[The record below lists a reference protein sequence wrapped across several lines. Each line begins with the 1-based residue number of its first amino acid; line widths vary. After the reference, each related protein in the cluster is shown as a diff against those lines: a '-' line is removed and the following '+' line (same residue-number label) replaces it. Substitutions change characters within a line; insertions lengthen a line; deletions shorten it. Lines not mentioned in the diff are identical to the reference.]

1 MEIKRNNQLLKK
13 ILAIFLTIL
22 MIATT
27 IPLNV
32 FAASSNMNLGEKD
45 NNATISVKKETHYGH
60 ELHTTTVGGETYPL
74 FCIEY
79 GKTSPSSSSLG
90 TKGKPS
96 DSKVLSAAQWI
107 FAGYY
112 MEHGND
118 IDWLDMA
125 YCQKKVWAVMG
136 SNTSWSFSDTGYNN
150 WIKQAEQ
157 NMKNIEKK
165 PSFNGTNV
173 GTIKAGE
180 KLTITDTN
188 GVLKD
193 YPEFTNKDTS
203 GVTISHSNNSNN
215 IVITVDKTCT
225 NTNFS
230 IPQNKYRKTMTGN
243 GNDCLLYNPKE
254 GGTQKLLYSAYYDP
268 VGFDIHGNVQPLG
281 NLQLKKTS
289 EDGKVSGIN
298 FTVTGPNGFNRTIA
312 TDGNG
317 EWKIEGINPGTYTV
331 TEESIN
337 KYVPQNSQTVT
348 VEGGNK
354 TATVTFSNVLK
365 RGSLSV
371 IKDCEDNLKSGLQF
385 HLTGTSLSGIPV
397 DEYATTDS
405 NGVATF
411 SNILIGSNYTIQEV
425 NTPIKYVVPANQ
437 TGDIEWN
444 SVTNKY
450 FTNKLK
456 KFRVSVNKQDIEK
469 THSQGDA
476 KLGGA
481 IYGLYHGDTLVAQYT
496 TQNDG
501 TFTTDYFVCDT
512 NWTLKE
518 IQPSEGYLLDKTVY
532 QVGADPQLYTVEYNW
547 TSNTV
552 KEQVKKGKVSIIK
565 HTDDGSTKIETPE
578 KGAEFQL
585 YLKSSG
591 SFVNAD
597 PDERDTI
604 ICDEDGFASS
614 KLLPYGVYTVHQ
626 TKGWD
631 GREKITDFDVFI
643 QSDNVTY
650 KFLINNA
657 NFSSYLKVVKLD
669 KETNKQIPYAG
680 AAFEIYDADGHRIS
694 MKYTYPQVTTIHTFY
709 TNSEGYLITPEKL
722 EYGDYKL
729 VEVQAPY
736 GYVLDSTPIAF
747 SINQENSSTDTGVT
761 VVKVKAKDIAQKG
774 VIEITKTGEVFSS
787 VNSSMN
793 EKLNLN
799 TYMPIYE
806 KGNLK
811 DAVYEIYAAE
821 DITTTDG
828 TVRAEKGELVDTITT
843 GDKGIAKSK
852 ELYLG
857 KYTII
862 EKTAPLKFVLNKDK
876 HNVEL
881 TYAGQNIKVTSTA
894 LSVYNER
901 QKVSVSLSKTM
912 EQDEIYGIGNN
923 NEIKSVQFGIF
934 ADEDV
939 KAADGTIIPKDSLV
953 TFANCDE
960 NGKIT
965 FDCDLPIGYKWYAK
979 EIATDEHYILSNK
992 HYQFN
997 TNYAGQDTKV
1007 IKINV
1012 SGNEKINNTLKRG
1025 KVEGIKINKD
1035 NDKLEGA
1042 IIGIFKVG
1050 TTEFSEK
1057 NAIATT
1063 KTDKDGAFS
1072 FSNIPY
1078 GEWIV
1083 KEVVA
1088 PTGYVVDATQ
1098 HHIHISDDGVVINIT
1113 MTDKQVQISKTD
1125 ITGEKE
1131 VVGAELTIT
1140 DESGNVV
1147 DSWTS
1152 TDTVHYANGL
1162 VEGQKY
1168 TLTEKTAPLGYA
1180 VATSVEFVVST
1191 DKVTQQVTMV
1201 DKQVLISKTDVTSGQ
1216 ELAGA
1221 ELTITDERGNVIDSW
1236 TSTDTAHYANGL
1248 VEGQKYTLT
1257 EKTAP
1262 YGYEVAN
1269 SIVFVVTNDKATQTV
1284 VMNDSPILSS
1294 VLVNKVDSITGE
1306 NIISK
1311 KFEFT
1316 LYSDVECKNEIVT
1329 VNANTDDGTA
1339 LFSDLRYG
1347 TYYIKETKAPK
1358 GYMLSDEVV
1367 KIEINDKGVFANGEK
1382 LTEENDVY
1390 SIVYQNSLLPSVFT
1404 GDTKSILMYLTMAA
1418 IAVVFIAIM
1427 IIIKKKYKG

>member
-1 MEIKRNNQLLKK
+1 MEIKRNNQLFKK

-268 VGFDIHGNVQPLG
+268 VGFYMEGNVQPIG

-317 EWKIEGINPGTYTV
+317 EWKIEGINPGTYIV

-365 RGSLSV
+365 
-371 IKDCEDNLKSGLQF
+371 
-385 HLTGTSLSGIPV
+385 
-397 DEYATTDS
+397 
-405 NGVATF
+405 
-411 SNILIGSNYTIQEV
+411 
-425 NTPIKYVVPANQ
+425 
-437 TGDIEWN
+437 
-444 SVTNKY
+444 
-450 FTNKLK
+450 

-469 THSQGDA
+469 THPQGDA

-532 QVGADPQLYTVEYNW
+532 PVGADPQLYTVEYNW

-604 ICDEDGFASS
+604 ICDVDGFASS

-680 AAFEIYDADGHRIS
+680 AAFEIYDANGHRIS

-876 HNVEL
+876 HNIEL
-881 TYAGQNIKVTSTA
+881 TYAGQNVKVTSTA

-1083 KEVVA
+1083 KEVAA

-1152 TDTVHYANGL
+1152 TDTAHYANGL

-1180 VATSVEFVVST
+1180 VATSIEFVVST
-1191 DKVTQQVTMV
+1191 DKTTQQVTMT
-1201 DKQVLISKTDVTSGQ
+1201 DKQVMISKIDVTSGQ

-1221 ELTITDERGNVIDSW
+1221 ELTITDESGNVIDSW
-1236 TSTDTAHYANGL
+1236 TSTDAAHYANGL

-1316 LYSDVECKNEIVT
+1316 LYSDAECKNEIVT

-1339 LFSDLRYG
+1339 LFSDLIYG

>member
-1 MEIKRNNQLLKK
+1 MEIKRNNQLFKK

-225 NTNFS
+225 NTHFF
-230 IPQNKYRKTMTGN
+230 IPQNKYKKTMTGN

-268 VGFDIHGNVQPLG
+268 VGFYMDGNVQPIG

-289 EDGKVSGIN
+289 EDGQVGGIN
-298 FTVTGPNGFNRTIA
+298 FTVTGANGFNRTIA
-312 TDGNG
+312 TDSNG

-365 RGSLSV
+365 
-371 IKDCEDNLKSGLQF
+371 
-385 HLTGTSLSGIPV
+385 
-397 DEYATTDS
+397 
-405 NGVATF
+405 
-411 SNILIGSNYTIQEV
+411 
-425 NTPIKYVVPANQ
+425 
-437 TGDIEWN
+437 
-444 SVTNKY
+444 
-450 FTNKLK
+450 

-469 THSQGDA
+469 THPQGDA

-518 IQPSEGYLLDKTVY
+518 IQPSEGYLLDETVY
-532 QVGADPQLYTVEYNW
+532 PVGADPQLYTVEYNW

-1098 HHIHISDDGVVINIT
+1098 HHIHISDDGVVINII

-1316 LYSDVECKNEIVT
+1316 LYSDAECKNEIVT

-1339 LFSDLRYG
+1339 LFSDLIYG

>member
-1 MEIKRNNQLLKK
+1 MEIKRNNQLFKK

-225 NTNFS
+225 NTNFF
-230 IPQNKYRKTMTGN
+230 IPQNKYKKTMTGN

-289 EDGKVSGIN
+289 EDAKVSGIN

-532 QVGADPQLYTVEYNW
+532 PVGADPQLYTVEYNW

-597 PDERDTI
+597 LDERDTI

-1162 VEGQKY
+1162 AEGQKY

-1316 LYSDVECKNEIVT
+1316 LYSDAECKNEIVT

-1339 LFSDLRYG
+1339 LFSDLIYG

>member
-1 MEIKRNNQLLKK
+1 MEIKRNNQLFKK

-79 GKTSPSSSSLG
+79 GKTAPSSSSLG

-165 PSFNGTNV
+165 PSFNDTNV

-225 NTNFS
+225 NTHFF
-230 IPQNKYRKTMTGN
+230 IPQNKYRKTITGN

-268 VGFDIHGNVQPLG
+268 VGFYMDGNVQPIG

-289 EDGKVSGIN
+289 EDGQVGGIN
-298 FTVTGPNGFNRTIA
+298 FTVTGANGFNRTIA
-312 TDGNG
+312 TDSNG

-365 RGSLSV
+365 
-371 IKDCEDNLKSGLQF
+371 
-385 HLTGTSLSGIPV
+385 
-397 DEYATTDS
+397 
-405 NGVATF
+405 
-411 SNILIGSNYTIQEV
+411 
-425 NTPIKYVVPANQ
+425 
-437 TGDIEWN
+437 
-444 SVTNKY
+444 
-450 FTNKLK
+450 

-469 THSQGDA
+469 THPQGDA

-518 IQPSEGYLLDKTVY
+518 IQPSEGYLLDETVY
-532 QVGADPQLYTVEYNW
+532 PVGADPQLYTVEYNW

-1088 PTGYVVDATQ
+1088 PTGYAVDATQ
-1098 HHIHISDDGVVINIT
+1098 HHIHISDDGVVINII

-1316 LYSDVECKNEIVT
+1316 LYSDAECKNEIVT

-1339 LFSDLRYG
+1339 LFSDLIYG

>member
-1 MEIKRNNQLLKK
+1 MVMKKSNQLKKK
-13 ILAIFLTIL
+13 ILAIFLTVL

-32 FAASSNMNLGEKD
+32 FAASNMNLGEKD
-45 NNATISVKKETHYGH
+45 NNSTIDVKKETHYGH
-60 ELHTTTVGGETYPL
+60 ELHYTPVGGTNYPL

-79 GKTSPSSSSLG
+79 GKTSPSKSSLG
-90 TKGKPS
+90 SKGKPS
-96 DSKVLSAAQWI
+96 DSKVLSAAKWI

-157 NMKNIEKK
+157 NMKNIEKY
-165 PSFNGTNV
+165 PSFNGDTNE
-173 GTIKAGE
+173 TIKAGDS
-180 KLTITDTN
+180 KTYTDTN
-188 GVLKD
+188 GVFKD
-193 YPEFTNKDTS
+193 YPAFTKNDN
-203 GVTISHSNNSNN
+203 GVKIVHTENSNDITITIS
-215 IVITVDKTCT
+215 KTCT
-225 NTNFS
+225 KSTFCINS
-230 IPQNKYRKTMTGN
+230 GEYHKQLTGN
-243 GNDCLLYNPKE
+243 ENDCLLYNPKE

-268 VGFDIHGNVQPLG
+268 ISFTITGKIQPIG

-289 EDGKVSGIN
+289 EDGQVSGIN
-298 FTVTGPNGFNRTIA
+298 FTVTGANGFNRTIA
-312 TDGNG
+312 TDSNG

-354 TATVTFSNVLK
+354 TATVTFS
-365 RGSLSV
+365 
-371 IKDCEDNLKSGLQF
+371 
-385 HLTGTSLSGIPV
+385 
-397 DEYATTDS
+397 
-405 NGVATF
+405 
-411 SNILIGSNYTIQEV
+411 
-425 NTPIKYVVPANQ
+425 
-437 TGDIEWN
+437 
-444 SVTNKY
+444 
-450 FTNKLK
+450 NKLK

-501 TFTTDYFVCDT
+501 TFNTDYFVCDT

-518 IQPSEGYLLDKTVY
+518 IQPSEGYLLDETVY
-532 QVGADPQLYTVEYNW
+532 PVGADPQLYTVEYNW

-680 AAFEIYDADGHRIS
+680 AAFEIYDANGHRIS

-774 VIEITKTGEVFSS
+774 VIEITKTGEVFLS

-881 TYAGQNIKVTSTA
+881 TYAGQNVKVTSTA

-923 NEIKSVQFGIF
+923 NEIKSVQFGVF

-953 TFANCDE
+953 TFVNCDE

-997 TNYAGQDTKV
+997 TNYSGQETKV
-1007 IKINV
+1007 IKIDI

-1025 KVEGIKINKD
+1025 KVEGIKINKN

-1057 NAIATT
+1057 NAIVTT

-1221 ELTITDERGNVIDSW
+1221 ELTITDESGNVIDSW

-1269 SIVFVVTNDKATQTV
+1269 SIVFVVTNDKAIQTV

-1294 VLVNKVDSITGE
+1294 VLVNKVDSVTGE
-1306 NIISK
+1306 NIISR

-1316 LYSDVECKNEIVT
+1316 LYSDPECKNEIIT

-1404 GDTKSILMYLTMAA
+1404 GDSKSVLMYLTMAA

>member
-1 MEIKRNNQLLKK
+1 MEIKRNNQLFKK

-180 KLTITDTN
+180 KLTIPDTN

-225 NTNFS
+225 NTHFF

-254 GGTQKLLYSAYYDP
+254 GGTQKLLYSASYDP
-268 VGFDIHGNVQPLG
+268 VGFNMDGNVQPIG

-289 EDGKVSGIN
+289 EDGQVGGIN
-298 FTVTGPNGFNRTIA
+298 FTVTGANGFNRTIA
-312 TDGNG
+312 TDSNG

-365 RGSLSV
+365 
-371 IKDCEDNLKSGLQF
+371 
-385 HLTGTSLSGIPV
+385 
-397 DEYATTDS
+397 
-405 NGVATF
+405 
-411 SNILIGSNYTIQEV
+411 
-425 NTPIKYVVPANQ
+425 
-437 TGDIEWN
+437 
-444 SVTNKY
+444 
-450 FTNKLK
+450 

-469 THSQGDA
+469 THPQGDA

-518 IQPSEGYLLDKTVY
+518 IQPSEGYLLDETVY
-532 QVGADPQLYTVEYNW
+532 PVGADPQLYTVEYNW

-811 DAVYEIYAAE
+811 DAVYEIYAAK

-1098 HHIHISDDGVVINIT
+1098 HHIHISDDGVVINII

-1316 LYSDVECKNEIVT
+1316 LYSDAECKNEIVT

-1339 LFSDLRYG
+1339 LFSDLIYG

>member
-1 MEIKRNNQLLKK
+1 MLNSTKIKIKK
-13 ILAIFLTIL
+13 VFTIL
-22 MIATT
+22 LSFIMIICSMPIIT
-27 IPLNV
+27 N
-32 FAASSNMNLGEKD
+32 AAEI
-45 NNATISVKKETHYGH
+45 TKENSKEITVSKWTAYGH
-60 ELHTTTVGGETYPL
+60 EIHKGKNADGNTFPL
-74 FCIEY
+74 FCIEH
-79 GKTSPSSSSLG
+79 GTTSPSSSYAYG
-90 TKGKPS
+90 TRKMMSEKAQT
-96 DSKVLSAAQWI
+96 AAKWVY
-107 FAGYY
+107 AGY
-112 MEHGND
+112 MSEHGNSIND
-118 IDWLDMA
+118 LDMA
-125 YCQKKVWAVMG
+125 YCQKKVWEIMG
-136 SNTSWSFSDTGYNN
+136 SSTSWTFSDTGYKA
-150 WIKQAEQ
+150 WCKKAE
-157 NMKNIEKK
+157 EKMNALNVK
-165 PSFNGTNV
+165 PSFDGSNV

-180 KLTITDTN
+180 SKVLSDTNKVLNEYPAFDYSTCNGKVHIVHSKNKNELTI
-188 GVLKD
+188 
-193 YPEFTNKDTS
+193 S
-203 GVTISHSNNSNN
+203 
-215 IVITVDKTCT
+215 VDKTCT
-225 NTNFS
+225 NTSFKLPVN
-230 IPQNKYRKTMTGN
+230 NYYKNGTG
-243 GNDCLLYNPKE
+243 DDEDAILYYPYGSANY
-254 GGTQKLLYSAYYDP
+254 QKLIYSNYYDP
-268 VGFDIHGNVQPLG
+268 VSMALDGNIQLIG

-289 EDGKVSGIN
+289 EDGQVGGIN
-298 FTVTGPNGFNRTIA
+298 FTVTGANGFNRTIA
-312 TDGNG
+312 TDSNG

-365 RGSLSV
+365 
-371 IKDCEDNLKSGLQF
+371 
-385 HLTGTSLSGIPV
+385 
-397 DEYATTDS
+397 
-405 NGVATF
+405 
-411 SNILIGSNYTIQEV
+411 
-425 NTPIKYVVPANQ
+425 
-437 TGDIEWN
+437 
-444 SVTNKY
+444 
-450 FTNKLK
+450 

-469 THSQGDA
+469 THPQGDA

-512 NWTLKE
+512 NWNLKE
-518 IQPSEGYLLDKTVY
+518 IQPSEGYLLDETVY

-747 SINQENSSTDTGVT
+747 SINQESSSTDTGVT

-774 VIEITKTGEVFSS
+774 IIEITKTGEVFSS
-787 VNSSMN
+787 VNSSTN
-793 EKLNLN
+793 EKLNFN

-806 KGNLK
+806 NGNLK

-821 DITTTDG
+821 DITTPDG
-828 TVRAEKGELVDTITT
+828 TVRAENGELVDTITT

-857 KYTII
+857 KYTIV

-901 QKVSVSLSKTM
+901 QKVSVSLNKAM
-912 EQDEIYGIGNN
+912 EQDETYGIGNN
-923 NEIKSVQFGIF
+923 KEITSVQFGIF
-934 ADEDV
+934 ADEGV
-939 KAADGTIIPKDSLV
+939 KAADGTSIPKDSLV

-960 NGKIT
+960 NGKLT

-997 TNYAGQDTKV
+997 TDYAGQNTKV
-1007 IKINV
+1007 IAIDVN
-1012 SGNEKINNTLKRG
+1012 GNEKIENTLKRG
-1025 KVEGIKINKD
+1025 KVEGVKTNKD

-1042 IIGIFKVG
+1042 TIGIFKID
-1050 TTEFSEK
+1050 TTEFTEK
-1057 NAIATT
+1057 TAIVTT

-1072 FSNIPY
+1072 FNNIPY
-1078 GEWIV
+1078 GEWVV
-1083 KEVVA
+1083 KEIAA
-1088 PTGYVVDATQ
+1088 PAGYAVDATQ
-1098 HHIHISDDGVVINIT
+1098 HHIYISDDGVVITVT
-1113 MTDKQVQISKTD
+1113 MVDKQVQISKTD

-1140 DESGNVV
+1140 DESGNV
-1147 DSWTS
+1147 
-1152 TDTVHYANGL
+1152 
-1162 VEGQKY
+1162 
-1168 TLTEKTAPLGYA
+1168 
-1180 VATSVEFVVST
+1180 
-1191 DKVTQQVTMV
+1191 
-1201 DKQVLISKTDVTSGQ
+1201 
-1216 ELAGA
+1216 
-1221 ELTITDERGNVIDSW
+1221 IDSW

-1248 VEGQKYTLT
+1248 VEGHKYTLT

-1262 YGYEVAN
+1262 YGYEIAN
-1269 SIVFVVTNDKATQTV
+1269 SIVFVVTSDKAIQKV
-1284 VMNDSPILSS
+1284 VMIDSPILSS
-1294 VLVNKVDSITGE
+1294 VLVNKVDSVTGE
-1306 NIISK
+1306 NIISR

-1316 LYSDVECKNEIVT
+1316 LYSDPECKNEIIT

-1358 GYMLSDEVV
+1358 GYMLSNEVV
-1367 KIEINDKGVFANGEK
+1367 KIEINDKGVFANGKE
-1382 LTEENDVY
+1382 LTEENEVY

-1404 GDTKSILMYLTMAA
+1404 GDSKSVLMYLTMAA

>member
-1 MEIKRNNQLLKK
+1 MEIKKNNQLLKK
-13 ILAIFLTIL
+13 ILAIVLTIL

-45 NNATISVKKETHYGH
+45 NNSTISVKKETHYGH
-60 ELHTTTVGGETYPL
+60 ELHYTPVGGTNYPL

-79 GKTSPSSSSLG
+79 GKTSPSGSSLG

-157 NMKNIEKK
+157 NMENIEKR
-165 PSFNGTNV
+165 PSFNGTNI

-188 GVLKD
+188 GVLKY

-225 NTNFS
+225 NTNFD

-268 VGFDIHGNVQPLG
+268 VGFVFYGNVQPIG

-289 EDGKVSGIN
+289 EDGQVGGIN
-298 FTVTGPNGFNRTIA
+298 FTVTGANGFNRTIA
-312 TDGNG
+312 TDSNG

-365 RGSLSV
+365 
-371 IKDCEDNLKSGLQF
+371 
-385 HLTGTSLSGIPV
+385 
-397 DEYATTDS
+397 
-405 NGVATF
+405 
-411 SNILIGSNYTIQEV
+411 
-425 NTPIKYVVPANQ
+425 
-437 TGDIEWN
+437 
-444 SVTNKY
+444 
-450 FTNKLK
+450 

-469 THSQGDA
+469 THPQGDA

-518 IQPSEGYLLDKTVY
+518 IQPSEGYLLDETVY
-532 QVGADPQLYTVEYNW
+532 SVGADPQLYTVEYNW

-597 PDERDTI
+597 PDEKDTI

-631 GREKITDFDVFI
+631 GREKIADFDVFI

-680 AAFEIYDADGHRIS
+680 AAFEIYDANGHRIS

-787 VNSSMN
+787 VNSSTN
-793 EKLNLN
+793 EKLNFN

-811 DAVYEIYAAE
+811 DAVYEIYATE

-843 GDKGIAKSK
+843 GDKGMAKSK

-876 HNVEL
+876 HNIEL
-881 TYAGQNIKVTSTA
+881 TYAGQNVKVTSTA

-901 QKVSVSLSKTM
+901 QKVSVSLNKTM
-912 EQDEIYGIGNN
+912 EQDKIYGIGNN
-923 NEIKSVQFGIF
+923 KEITSVQFGIF

-939 KAADGTIIPKDSLV
+939 KAADGTSIPKNSLV

-960 NGKIT
+960 NGKLT

-997 TNYAGQDTKV
+997 TDYAGQNTKV
-1007 IKINV
+1007 IEIDVN
-1012 SGNEKINNTLKRG
+1012 GNEKINNTLKRG
-1025 KVEGIKINKD
+1025 KVEGIKINKN

-1057 NAIATT
+1057 NAIVTT

-1072 FSNIPY
+1072 FNNIPY
-1078 GEWIV
+1078 GEWVV
-1083 KEVVA
+1083 KEIAA
-1088 PTGYVVDATQ
+1088 PTGYAVDATQ
-1098 HHIHISDDGVVINIT
+1098 HHIYISDNGVVINVT

-1191 DKVTQQVTMV
+1191 DKVTQQVTMI

-1221 ELTITDERGNVIDSW
+1221 ELTITDESGNVIDSW

-1316 LYSDVECKNEIVT
+1316 LYSDAECKNEIVT

-1404 GDTKSILMYLTMAA
+1404 GDSKSILMYLTMAA

>member
-1 MEIKRNNQLLKK
+1 MFNSSKIKIKK
-13 ILAIFLTIL
+13 IFAILLSFI
-22 MIATT
+22 MIICSMPIIT
-27 IPLNV
+27 N
-32 FAASSNMNLGEKD
+32 AAEI
-45 NNATISVKKETHYGH
+45 TKENSKEITVSKWMAYGH
-60 ELHTTTVGGETYPL
+60 EIHKGKNADGNTIPL

-79 GKTSPSSSSLG
+79 GKTSPSSSYAYG
-90 TKGKPS
+90 TRKMM
-96 DSKVLSAAQWI
+96 SAKAQTAAKWVY
-107 FAGYY
+107 AGY
-112 MEHGND
+112 MSEHGNSIND
-118 IDWLDMA
+118 LDMA
-125 YCQKKVWAVMG
+125 YCQKKVWEIMG
-136 SNTSWSFSDTGYNN
+136 SSTSWTFSDAGYKA
-150 WIKQAEQ
+150 WCKKAEDKM
-157 NMKNIEKK
+157 NSLNVK
-165 PSFNGTNV
+165 PSFGGNNI

-180 KLTITDTN
+180 SKIVSDSNKVLSDYPAFDYSTCNGNVHIIHSKNKNELTIS
-188 GVLKD
+188 V
-193 YPEFTNKDTS
+193 NK
-203 GVTISHSNNSNN
+203 N
-215 IVITVDKTCT
+215 CT
-225 NTNFS
+225 NSSFYLPSTQYVKNG
-230 IPQNKYRKTMTGN
+230 TG
-243 GNDCLLYNPKE
+243 DDEDAILYYPY
-254 GGTQKLLYSAYYDP
+254 GSQSYQKLIYSNYYDP
-268 VGFDIHGNVQPLG
+268 VYMSLEGNIQPIG

-337 KYVPQNSQTVT
+337 KYVPQNPQAVT

-354 TATVTFSNVLK
+354 TATVTFS
-365 RGSLSV
+365 
-371 IKDCEDNLKSGLQF
+371 
-385 HLTGTSLSGIPV
+385 
-397 DEYATTDS
+397 
-405 NGVATF
+405 
-411 SNILIGSNYTIQEV
+411 
-425 NTPIKYVVPANQ
+425 
-437 TGDIEWN
+437 
-444 SVTNKY
+444 
-450 FTNKLK
+450 NKLK

-518 IQPSEGYLLDKTVY
+518 IQPSEGYLLDETVY
-532 QVGADPQLYTVEYNW
+532 PVGADPQLYTVEYNW

-614 KLLPYGVYTVHQ
+614 KLLPYGVYAVHQ

-694 MKYTYPQVTTIHTFY
+694 MKYTYPQITTIHTFY

-960 NGKIT
+960 NGKIA

-1042 IIGIFKVG
+1042 IIGIFKVS

-1083 KEVVA
+1083 KEVAA

-1152 TDTVHYANGL
+1152 TDTAHYANGL

-1180 VATSVEFVVST
+1180 VATSVEFEVT
-1191 DKVTQQVTMV
+1191 ADKVTQQVTMT
-1201 DKQVLISKTDVTSGQ
+1201 DKQVMISKIDITSGQ

-1221 ELTITDERGNVIDSW
+1221 ELVITNKDGNIVDSW

-1248 VEGQKYTLT
+1248 VEGQEYTLI

-1262 YGYEVAN
+1262 YGYEIAH
-1269 SIVFVVTNDKATQTV
+1269 SITFTVSSDKSVQTV

-1316 LYSDVECKNEIVT
+1316 LYSDAECKNEIVT

-1367 KIEINDKGVFANGEK
+1367 KIEINDEGVFANGEK

>member
-1 MEIKRNNQLLKK
+1 MEIKRNNQLFKK

-165 PSFNGTNV
+165 PSFNDTNV

-225 NTNFS
+225 NTNFFIS
-230 IPQNKYRKTMTGN
+230 QNKYRKTMTGN

-268 VGFDIHGNVQPLG
+268 VGFDVHGNVQPLG

-365 RGSLSV
+365 
-371 IKDCEDNLKSGLQF
+371 
-385 HLTGTSLSGIPV
+385 
-397 DEYATTDS
+397 
-405 NGVATF
+405 
-411 SNILIGSNYTIQEV
+411 
-425 NTPIKYVVPANQ
+425 
-437 TGDIEWN
+437 
-444 SVTNKY
+444 
-450 FTNKLK
+450 

-532 QVGADPQLYTVEYNW
+532 PVGADPQLYTVEYNW

-1316 LYSDVECKNEIVT
+1316 LYSDAECKNEIVT

-1339 LFSDLRYG
+1339 LFSDLIYG

>member
-1 MEIKRNNQLLKK
+1 MLNSTKIKIKK
-13 ILAIFLTIL
+13 VFTIL
-22 MIATT
+22 LSFIMIICSMPIIT
-27 IPLNV
+27 N
-32 FAASSNMNLGEKD
+32 AAEITKENSKEI
-45 NNATISVKKETHYGH
+45 TISKWTAYGH
-60 ELHTTTVGGETYPL
+60 EIHKGKNADGNTFPL
-74 FCIEY
+74 FCIEH
-79 GKTSPSSSSLG
+79 GTTSPSSSYAYG
-90 TKGKPS
+90 TRKMMSEKAQT
-96 DSKVLSAAQWI
+96 AAKWVY
-107 FAGYY
+107 AGY
-112 MEHGND
+112 MSEHGNSIND
-118 IDWLDMA
+118 LDMA
-125 YCQKKVWAVMG
+125 YCQKKVWEIMG
-136 SNTSWSFSDTGYNN
+136 SSTSWTFSDTGYKA
-150 WIKQAEQ
+150 WCKKAEDKM
-157 NMKNIEKK
+157 NALNVK
-165 PSFNGTNV
+165 PSFDGSNV

-180 KLTITDTN
+180 SKVLSDTNKVLNEYPAFDYSTCNGKVHIVHSKNKNELTI
-188 GVLKD
+188 
-193 YPEFTNKDTS
+193 S
-203 GVTISHSNNSNN
+203 
-215 IVITVDKTCT
+215 VDKTCT
-225 NTNFS
+225 NTSFKLPVN
-230 IPQNKYRKTMTGN
+230 NYYKNGTG
-243 GNDCLLYNPKE
+243 DDEDAILYYPYGSANY
-254 GGTQKLLYSAYYDP
+254 QKLIYSNYYDP
-268 VGFDIHGNVQPLG
+268 VSMALDGNIQLIG
-281 NLQLKKTS
+281 NLQLKKAS

-354 TATVTFSNVLK
+354 TATVTFS
-365 RGSLSV
+365 
-371 IKDCEDNLKSGLQF
+371 
-385 HLTGTSLSGIPV
+385 
-397 DEYATTDS
+397 
-405 NGVATF
+405 
-411 SNILIGSNYTIQEV
+411 
-425 NTPIKYVVPANQ
+425 
-437 TGDIEWN
+437 
-444 SVTNKY
+444 
-450 FTNKLK
+450 NKLK

-518 IQPSEGYLLDKTVY
+518 IQPSEGYLLDETVY
-532 QVGADPQLYTVEYNW
+532 SVGADPQLYTVEYNW

-680 AAFEIYDADGHRIS
+680 AAFEIYDANGHRIS

-881 TYAGQNIKVTSTA
+881 TYAGQNVKVTSTA

-923 NEIKSVQFGIF
+923 NEIKSVQFGVF
-934 ADEDV
+934 AGEDV

-953 TFANCDE
+953 TFINCDE

-997 TNYAGQDTKV
+997 TNYAGQETKV
-1007 IKINV
+1007 IKIDI

-1025 KVEGIKINKD
+1025 KVEGIKINKN

-1057 NAIATT
+1057 NAIVTT

-1088 PTGYVVDATQ
+1088 PAGYVVDATQ

-1191 DKVTQQVTMV
+1191 DKVTQQVTMI
-1201 DKQVLISKTDVTSGQ
+1201 DKQVMISKIDITSGQ

-1221 ELTITDERGNVIDSW
+1221 ELVITNKDGNIVDSW

-1248 VEGQKYTLT
+1248 VEGQEYTLI

-1262 YGYEVAN
+1262 YGYEIAH
-1269 SIVFVVTNDKATQTV
+1269 SITFTVSSDKSVQTV

-1316 LYSDVECKNEIVT
+1316 LYSDAECKNEIVT

-1390 SIVYQNSLLPSVFT
+1390 SIIYQNSLLPSVFT

>member
-1 MEIKRNNQLLKK
+1 MFNSTKIKIKK
-13 ILAIFLTIL
+13 IFAIMLSFI
-22 MIATT
+22 MIICSMPIIT
-27 IPLNV
+27 N
-32 FAASSNMNLGEKD
+32 AAEI
-45 NNATISVKKETHYGH
+45 TKENSKEITVSKWMAYGH
-60 ELHTTTVGGETYPL
+60 EIHKGKNADGNTFPL

-79 GKTSPSSSSLG
+79 GTTSPSSSYAYG
-90 TKGKPS
+90 TRKMM
-96 DSKVLSAAQWI
+96 SAKAQTAAKWVY
-107 FAGYY
+107 AGY
-112 MEHGND
+112 MSEHGNSIND
-118 IDWLDMA
+118 LDMA
-125 YCQKKVWAVMG
+125 YCQKKVWEIMG
-136 SNTSWSFSDTGYNN
+136 SSTSWTFSDAGYKA
-150 WIKQAEQ
+150 WCKKAEDKM
-157 NMKNIEKK
+157 NSLNVR
-165 PSFNGTNV
+165 PSFDGSNIGN
-173 GTIKAGE
+173 IKAGE
-180 KLTITDTN
+180 SKIVSDSNKVLSDYPDFDYSTCNGKVHIVHSKNKNELTI
-188 GVLKD
+188 
-193 YPEFTNKDTS
+193 S
-203 GVTISHSNNSNN
+203 
-215 IVITVDKTCT
+215 VDKDCT
-225 NTNFS
+225 ATSYFL
-230 IPQNKYRKTMTGN
+230 PDDKYVKAGTGN
-243 GNDCLLYNPKE
+243 DEDAILYYPYGSANY
-254 GGTQKLLYSAYYDP
+254 QKLIYSNYYDP
-268 VGFDIHGNVQPLG
+268 VYMAFRGTIQPIG

-337 KYVPQNSQTVT
+337 KYVPQNPQAVT

-354 TATVTFSNVLK
+354 TATVTFS
-365 RGSLSV
+365 
-371 IKDCEDNLKSGLQF
+371 
-385 HLTGTSLSGIPV
+385 
-397 DEYATTDS
+397 
-405 NGVATF
+405 
-411 SNILIGSNYTIQEV
+411 
-425 NTPIKYVVPANQ
+425 
-437 TGDIEWN
+437 
-444 SVTNKY
+444 
-450 FTNKLK
+450 NKLK

-532 QVGADPQLYTVEYNW
+532 PVGADPQLYTVEYNW

-591 SFVNAD
+591 SFVKAD

-923 NEIKSVQFGIF
+923 KEIKSVQFGIF

-1007 IKINV
+1007 IKIDV

-1025 KVEGIKINKD
+1025 KVEGVKINKD

-1042 IIGIFKVG
+1042 TIGIFKVD
-1050 TTEFSEK
+1050 TTEFTEK
-1057 NAIATT
+1057 TAIVTT

-1072 FSNIPY
+1072 FNNIPY

-1083 KEVVA
+1083 KEVAA
-1088 PTGYVVDATQ
+1088 PTGYVVDATH

-1152 TDTVHYANGL
+1152 TDTAHYANGL

-1180 VATSVEFVVST
+1180 VATSIEFVVST
-1191 DKVTQQVTMV
+1191 DKTTQQVTMT
-1201 DKQVLISKTDVTSGQ
+1201 DKQVLISKIDITSGQ

-1221 ELTITDERGNVIDSW
+1221 ELTITDESGNVVDSW

-1269 SIVFVVTNDKATQTV
+1269 SIFFVVTNDKATQTV
-1284 VMNDSPILSS
+1284 VMSDSPILSS

-1316 LYSDVECKNEIVT
+1316 LYSDAECKNEIVT

>member
-1 MEIKRNNQLLKK
+1 MEIKRNNQLFKK

-60 ELHTTTVGGETYPL
+60 ELRTTTVGGETYPL

-225 NTNFS
+225 NTNFFIS
-230 IPQNKYRKTMTGN
+230 QNKYRKTMTGN

-268 VGFDIHGNVQPLG
+268 VGFDVHGNVQPLG

-365 RGSLSV
+365 
-371 IKDCEDNLKSGLQF
+371 
-385 HLTGTSLSGIPV
+385 
-397 DEYATTDS
+397 
-405 NGVATF
+405 
-411 SNILIGSNYTIQEV
+411 
-425 NTPIKYVVPANQ
+425 
-437 TGDIEWN
+437 
-444 SVTNKY
+444 
-450 FTNKLK
+450 

-532 QVGADPQLYTVEYNW
+532 PVGADPQLYTVEYNW

-1168 TLTEKTAPLGYA
+1168 TLTEKTAP
-1180 VATSVEFVVST
+1180 
-1191 DKVTQQVTMV
+1191 
-1201 DKQVLISKTDVTSGQ
+1201 
-1216 ELAGA
+1216 
-1221 ELTITDERGNVIDSW
+1221 
-1236 TSTDTAHYANGL
+1236 
-1248 VEGQKYTLT
+1248 
-1257 EKTAP
+1257 

-1316 LYSDVECKNEIVT
+1316 LYSDAECKNEIVT

-1339 LFSDLRYG
+1339 LFSDLIYG

>member
-1 MEIKRNNQLLKK
+1 MKIKINNHLFKK
-13 ILAIFLTIL
+13 ILAMFLIVL

-32 FAASSNMNLGEKD
+32 FAASNMNLGERD
-45 NNATISVKKETHYGH
+45 NNSTIDVEKETHYGH
-60 ELHTTTVGGETYPL
+60 ELHYTPVGGTNYPL

-79 GKTSPSSSSLG
+79 GKTSPTSSSLG
-90 TKGKPS
+90 SKGKPS
-96 DSKVLSAAQWI
+96 DSKVLSAAKWI

-112 MEHGND
+112 MEHGNS

-125 YCQKKVWAVMG
+125 YCQKKVWSVTG
-136 SNTSWSFSDTGYNN
+136 SDTSWTFSDSGYKN
-150 WIKQAEQ
+150 WCAKAEA
-157 NMKNIEKK
+157 NMKEVDKK
-165 PSFNGTNV
+165 PSFDGTKID
-173 GTIKAGE
+173 TIKAGE
-180 KLTITDTN
+180 TKNISDKN

-193 YPEFTNKDTS
+193 YPSFTNKDTK
-203 GVTISHSNNSNN
+203 GVTISHQEGSNEL
-215 IVITVDKTCT
+215 VITIARDCT
-225 NTNFS
+225 ATSFRIPDSKYIKS
-230 IPQNKYRKTMTGN
+230 ITGQDS
-243 GNDCLLYNPKE
+243 DCLLYNPKK

-268 VGFDIHGNVQPLG
+268 ISIAFNGTIQPIG

-289 EDGKVSGIN
+289 EDGQVGGIN
-298 FTVTGPNGFNRTIA
+298 FTVTGANGFNRTIA
-312 TDGNG
+312 TDSNG

-354 TATVTFSNVLK
+354 TATVTFSNV
-365 RGSLSV
+365 
-371 IKDCEDNLKSGLQF
+371 
-385 HLTGTSLSGIPV
+385 
-397 DEYATTDS
+397 
-405 NGVATF
+405 
-411 SNILIGSNYTIQEV
+411 
-425 NTPIKYVVPANQ
+425 
-437 TGDIEWN
+437 
-444 SVTNKY
+444 
-450 FTNKLK
+450 LK

-532 QVGADPQLYTVEYNW
+532 PVGADPQLYTVEYNW

-828 TVRAEKGELVDTITT
+828 TVRAEKGELVDSITT

-881 TYAGQNIKVTSTA
+881 TYAGQNVKVTSTA

-923 NEIKSVQFGIF
+923 NEIKSVQFGVF

-953 TFANCDE
+953 TFVNCDE

-997 TNYAGQDTKV
+997 TNYAGQETKV
-1007 IKINV
+1007 IKIDI

-1025 KVEGIKINKD
+1025 KVEGIKINKN

-1057 NAIATT
+1057 NAIVTT

-1152 TDTVHYANGL
+1152 TDTAHYANGL

-1316 LYSDVECKNEIVT
+1316 LYSDAECKNEIVT

-1367 KIEINDKGVFANGEK
+1367 KIEINDKGVFANGKE
-1382 LTEENDVY
+1382 LTKENEVY

-1404 GDTKSILMYLTMAA
+1404 GDSKSVLMYLTMAA

>member
-1 MEIKRNNQLLKK
+1 MNYRKNCKEVLKK
-13 ILAIFLTIL
+13 ILAFFLTVL
-22 MIATT
+22 MIVTAT
-27 IPLNV
+27 PLSI
-32 FAASSNMNLGEKD
+32 FAASDMNLGERD
-45 NNATISVKKETHYGH
+45 NNSTIEVKKETHYGH
-60 ELHTTTVGGETYPL
+60 ELHYTPVGGTNYPL

-79 GKTSPSSSSLG
+79 GKTSPSKSSLG
-90 TKGKPS
+90 SKGKPS
-96 DSKVLSAAQWI
+96 DSKALSAAKWI

-157 NMKNIEKK
+157 NMENIKKK
-165 PSFNGTNV
+165 PSFNNNTID
-173 GTIKAGE
+173 TIKAGNSM
-180 KLTITDTN
+180 TITDTN

-193 YPEFTNKDTS
+193 YPAFTNNDTN
-203 GVTISHSNNSNN
+203 GVTITHNNNSNS
-215 IVITVDKTCT
+215 ITISVSKSCT
-225 NTNFS
+225 AKKYEILNNT
-230 IPQNKYRKTMTGN
+230 YRKKVTGSDEN
-243 GNDCLLYNPKE
+243 CLLYNPKE

-268 VGFDIHGNVQPLG
+268 ISFAFNGTIQPIG

-289 EDGKVSGIN
+289 EDGQVGGIN
-298 FTVTGPNGFNRTIA
+298 FTVTGANGFNRTIA
-312 TDGNG
+312 TDSNG
-317 EWKIEGINPGTYTV
+317 EWKIEGINPGIYTV

-365 RGSLSV
+365 
-371 IKDCEDNLKSGLQF
+371 
-385 HLTGTSLSGIPV
+385 
-397 DEYATTDS
+397 
-405 NGVATF
+405 
-411 SNILIGSNYTIQEV
+411 
-425 NTPIKYVVPANQ
+425 
-437 TGDIEWN
+437 
-444 SVTNKY
+444 
-450 FTNKLK
+450 

-469 THSQGDA
+469 THPQGDA

-481 IYGLYHGDTLVAQYT
+481 IYGLYHGNTLVAQYT

-518 IQPSEGYLLDKTVY
+518 IQPSEGYLLDETVY

-604 ICDEDGFASS
+604 ICDVDGFASS

-747 SINQENSSTDTGVT
+747 SINQESSSTDTGVT

-774 VIEITKTGEVFSS
+774 IIEITKTGEVFSS
-787 VNSSMN
+787 VNSSTN
-793 EKLNLN
+793 EKLNFN

-806 KGNLK
+806 NGNLK

-857 KYTII
+857 KYTIV

-901 QKVSVSLSKTM
+901 QKVSVSLNKAM
-912 EQDEIYGIGNN
+912 EQDVAYGIGNN
-923 NEIKSVQFGIF
+923 KEITSVQFGIF

-939 KAADGTIIPKDSLV
+939 KAADGTSIPKDSLV

-960 NGKIT
+960 NGKLT

-997 TNYAGQDTKV
+997 TDYAGQNTKV
-1007 IKINV
+1007 IEIDVN
-1012 SGNEKINNTLKRG
+1012 GNEKIENTLKRG
-1025 KVEGIKINKD
+1025 KVEGVKINKD

-1042 IIGIFKVG
+1042 TIGIFKVD
-1050 TTEFSEK
+1050 TTEFTEK
-1057 NAIATT
+1057 TAIVTT

-1072 FSNIPY
+1072 FNNIPY
-1078 GEWIV
+1078 GEWVV
-1083 KEVVA
+1083 KEIAA
-1088 PTGYVVDATQ
+1088 PTGYAVDATQ
-1098 HHIHISDDGVVINIT
+1098 HHIYISDNGVVIN
-1113 MTDKQVQISKTD
+1113 
-1125 ITGEKE
+1125 
-1131 VVGAELTIT
+1131 
-1140 DESGNVV
+1140 
-1147 DSWTS
+1147 
-1152 TDTVHYANGL
+1152 
-1162 VEGQKY
+1162 
-1168 TLTEKTAPLGYA
+1168 
-1180 VATSVEFVVST
+1180 
-1191 DKVTQQVTMV
+1191 VTMI

-1221 ELTITDERGNVIDSW
+1221 ELTITDENGNVIDSW

-1248 VEGQKYTLT
+1248 IEGHKYTLT

-1262 YGYEVAN
+1262 YGYEIAN
-1269 SIVFVVTNDKATQTV
+1269 SIVFVVTSDKAVQTV

-1294 VLVNKVDSITGE
+1294 VLVNKVDSVTGE
-1306 NIISK
+1306 NIISR

-1316 LYSDVECKNEIVT
+1316 LYSDPECKNEIIT

-1404 GDTKSILMYLTMAA
+1404 GDSKSILMYLTMAA

>member
-1 MEIKRNNQLLKK
+1 MKIKINNHLLKK
-13 ILAIFLTIL
+13 ILAMFLIVL
-22 MIATT
+22 MITTT

-32 FAASSNMNLGEKD
+32 FAASNMNLGERD
-45 NNATISVKKETHYGH
+45 NNSTIDVEKETHYGH
-60 ELHTTTVGGETYPL
+60 ELHYTPVGGTNYPL

-79 GKTSPSSSSLG
+79 GKTSPTSSSLG
-90 TKGKPS
+90 SKGKPS
-96 DSKVLSAAQWI
+96 DSKVLSAAKWI

-112 MEHGND
+112 MEHGNS

-125 YCQKKVWAVMG
+125 YCQKKVWSVTG
-136 SNTSWSFSDTGYNN
+136 SDTSWTFSDSGYKN
-150 WIKQAEQ
+150 WCAKAEA
-157 NMKNIEKK
+157 NMKEVDKK
-165 PSFNGTNV
+165 PSFDGTKID
-173 GTIKAGE
+173 TIKAGE
-180 KLTITDTN
+180 TKNISDKN

-193 YPEFTNKDTS
+193 YPSFTNKDTN
-203 GVTISHSNNSNN
+203 GVTISHQEGSNEL
-215 IVITVDKTCT
+215 VITIARDCT
-225 NTNFS
+225 ATSFRIPDSKYIKS
-230 IPQNKYRKTMTGN
+230 ITGQDS
-243 GNDCLLYNPKE
+243 DCLLYNPKK

-268 VGFDIHGNVQPLG
+268 ISFAFNGTIQPIG

-331 TEESIN
+331 TEENIN

-365 RGSLSV
+365 
-371 IKDCEDNLKSGLQF
+371 
-385 HLTGTSLSGIPV
+385 
-397 DEYATTDS
+397 
-405 NGVATF
+405 
-411 SNILIGSNYTIQEV
+411 
-425 NTPIKYVVPANQ
+425 
-437 TGDIEWN
+437 
-444 SVTNKY
+444 
-450 FTNKLK
+450 

-469 THSQGDA
+469 THPQGDA

-532 QVGADPQLYTVEYNW
+532 PVGAAPQLYTVEYNW

-1072 FSNIPY
+1072 FNNIPY

-1083 KEVVA
+1083 KEVAA

-1140 DESGNVV
+1140 DESGNVI

-1152 TDTVHYANGL
+1152 TDTAHYANGL
-1162 VEGQKY
+1162 AEGQKY
-1168 TLTEKTAPLGYA
+1168 ILTEKTAPLGYA
-1180 VATSVEFVVST
+1180 VATSIEFVVST
-1191 DKVTQQVTMV
+1191 DKTTQQVTMT
-1201 DKQVLISKTDVTSGQ
+1201 DKQVMISKIDVTSGQ

-1221 ELTITDERGNVIDSW
+1221 ELTITDESGNVIDSW

-1316 LYSDVECKNEIVT
+1316 LYSDAECKNEIVT

>member
-1 MEIKRNNQLLKK
+1 MFKLTKNKIQKIVAILLSFVMIICSTPIIANAAEI
-13 ILAIFLTIL
+13 T
-22 MIATT
+22 
-27 IPLNV
+27 
-32 FAASSNMNLGEKD
+32 
-45 NNATISVKKETHYGH
+45 KENSKEITVSKWTAYGH
-60 ELHTTTVGGETYPL
+60 EIHKGKNVAGDVFPL

-79 GKTSPSSSSLG
+79 GTTSPSSSYAYG
-90 TKGKPS
+90 TRKMMSEKA
-96 DSKVLSAAQWI
+96 KVAAKWVY
-107 FAGYY
+107 AGY
-112 MEHGND
+112 MSEHGNSIND
-118 IDWLDMA
+118 LDMA
-125 YCQKKVWAVMG
+125 YCQKKVWEIMG
-136 SNTSWSFSDTGYNN
+136 SSTSWNFSDAGYKA
-150 WIKQAEQ
+150 WCKKAEDKM
-157 NMKNIEKK
+157 NSLNVK
-165 PSFNGTNV
+165 PSFDGSNI

-180 KLTITDTN
+180 SKIVSDSNKVLSDYPAFDYSTCNGNVHIVHLKDKNELTIT
-188 GVLKD
+188 V
-193 YPEFTNKDTS
+193 NK
-203 GVTISHSNNSNN
+203 N
-215 IVITVDKTCT
+215 CT
-225 NTNFS
+225 NSSFYLPSTQYVKNG
-230 IPQNKYRKTMTGN
+230 TG
-243 GNDCLLYNPKE
+243 DDEDAILYYPY
-254 GGTQKLLYSAYYDP
+254 GSQSYQKLIYSNYYDP
-268 VGFDIHGNVQPLG
+268 IYMSIEGNVQPIG

-289 EDGKVSGIN
+289 EDGQVGGIN
-298 FTVTGPNGFNRTIA
+298 FTVTGANGFNRTIA
-312 TDGNG
+312 TDSNG

-331 TEESIN
+331 TEEHIN

-354 TATVTFSNVLK
+354 TATVTFSNV
-365 RGSLSV
+365 
-371 IKDCEDNLKSGLQF
+371 
-385 HLTGTSLSGIPV
+385 
-397 DEYATTDS
+397 
-405 NGVATF
+405 
-411 SNILIGSNYTIQEV
+411 
-425 NTPIKYVVPANQ
+425 
-437 TGDIEWN
+437 
-444 SVTNKY
+444 
-450 FTNKLK
+450 LK

-481 IYGLYHGDTLVAQYT
+481 IYGLYNGDTLVAQYT

-532 QVGADPQLYTVEYNW
+532 PVGADPQLYTVEYNW

-669 KETNKQIPYAG
+669 KETNKQISYAG

-747 SINQENSSTDTGVT
+747 SINQESSSTDTGVT

-774 VIEITKTGEVFSS
+774 IIEITKTGEVFSS
-787 VNSSMN
+787 VNSSTN
-793 EKLNLN
+793 EKFNFN

-806 KGNLK
+806 NGNLK

-857 KYTII
+857 KYTIV

-881 TYAGQNIKVTSTA
+881 TYAGQNIKITSTA

-901 QKVSVSLSKTM
+901 QKVSVSLNKAI
-912 EQDEIYGIGNN
+912 EQDVAYGIGNN
-923 NEIKSVQFGIF
+923 KEITSVQFGIF

-939 KAADGTIIPKDSLV
+939 KAADGTSIPKDSLV

-960 NGKIT
+960 NGKLT

-997 TNYAGQDTKV
+997 TNYAGQETKV
-1007 IKINV
+1007 IKIDVN
-1012 SGNEKINNTLKRG
+1012 GNEKINNTLKRG
-1025 KVEGIKINKD
+1025 KVEGIKINKN

-1050 TTEFSEK
+1050 TTEFSDK
-1057 NAIATT
+1057 NAIVTT

-1088 PTGYVVDATQ
+1088 PTGYAVDATQ
-1098 HHIHISDDGVVINIT
+1098 HHIYISDDGVVIN
-1113 MTDKQVQISKTD
+1113 
-1125 ITGEKE
+1125 
-1131 VVGAELTIT
+1131 
-1140 DESGNVV
+1140 
-1147 DSWTS
+1147 
-1152 TDTVHYANGL
+1152 
-1162 VEGQKY
+1162 
-1168 TLTEKTAPLGYA
+1168 
-1180 VATSVEFVVST
+1180 
-1191 DKVTQQVTMV
+1191 VTMI

-1221 ELTITDERGNVIDSW
+1221 ELVITNKDGNIVDSW

-1248 VEGQKYTLT
+1248 VEGQEYTLI

-1262 YGYEVAN
+1262 YGYEIAH
-1269 SIVFVVTNDKATQTV
+1269 SITFTVSSDKSVQTV

-1316 LYSDVECKNEIVT
+1316 LYSDPECKNEIIT

-1367 KIEINDKGVFANGEK
+1367 KIEINDKGVFANGKE
-1382 LTEENDVY
+1382 LTKENEVY

-1404 GDTKSILMYLTMAA
+1404 GDSKSVLMYLTMAA

-1427 IIIKKKYKG
+1427 VIIKKKYKG

>member
-1 MEIKRNNQLLKK
+1 MKIKINNHLLKK
-13 ILAIFLTIL
+13 ILAMFLIVL

-32 FAASSNMNLGEKD
+32 FAASNMNLGERD
-45 NNATISVKKETHYGH
+45 NNSTIDVEKETHYGH
-60 ELHTTTVGGETYPL
+60 ELHYTPVGGTNYPL

-79 GKTSPSSSSLG
+79 GKTPPTSSSLG
-90 TKGKPS
+90 SKGKPS
-96 DSKVLSAAQWI
+96 DSKVLSAAKWI

-112 MEHGND
+112 MEHGNS

-125 YCQKKVWAVMG
+125 YCQKKVWSVTG
-136 SNTSWSFSDTGYNN
+136 SDTSWTFSDSGYKN
-150 WIKQAEQ
+150 WCAKAEA
-157 NMKNIEKK
+157 NMKEVDKK
-165 PSFNGTNV
+165 PSFAGTNV

-193 YPEFTNKDTS
+193 YPSFTNKDTK
-203 GVTISHSNNSNN
+203 GVTISHQEGSNEL
-215 IVITVDKTCT
+215 VITIARDCT
-225 NTNFS
+225 ATSFRIPDSKYIKS
-230 IPQNKYRKTMTGN
+230 ITGQDS
-243 GNDCLLYNPKE
+243 DCLLYNPKK

-268 VGFDIHGNVQPLG
+268 ISIPFNGTIQPIG

-289 EDGKVSGIN
+289 EDGQVSGIN
-298 FTVTGPNGFNRTIA
+298 FTVTGANGFNRTIA
-312 TDGNG
+312 TDSNG

-354 TATVTFSNVLK
+354 TATVTFSNV
-365 RGSLSV
+365 
-371 IKDCEDNLKSGLQF
+371 
-385 HLTGTSLSGIPV
+385 
-397 DEYATTDS
+397 
-405 NGVATF
+405 
-411 SNILIGSNYTIQEV
+411 
-425 NTPIKYVVPANQ
+425 
-437 TGDIEWN
+437 
-444 SVTNKY
+444 
-450 FTNKLK
+450 LK

-532 QVGADPQLYTVEYNW
+532 PVGAAPQLYTVEYNW

-694 MKYTYPQVTTIHTFY
+694 MKYTYPQITTIHTFY

-923 NEIKSVQFGIF
+923 KEIKSVQFGIF

-1007 IKINV
+1007 IKIDV

-1025 KVEGIKINKD
+1025 KVEGVKINKD

-1042 IIGIFKVG
+1042 TIGIFKVD
-1050 TTEFSEK
+1050 TTEFTEK
-1057 NAIATT
+1057 TAIVTT

-1072 FSNIPY
+1072 FNNIPY

-1083 KEVVA
+1083 KEVAA
-1088 PTGYVVDATQ
+1088 PTGYVVDATH

-1125 ITGEKE
+1125 IT
-1131 VVGAELTIT
+1131 
-1140 DESGNVV
+1140 
-1147 DSWTS
+1147 
-1152 TDTVHYANGL
+1152 
-1162 VEGQKY
+1162 
-1168 TLTEKTAPLGYA
+1168 
-1180 VATSVEFVVST
+1180 
-1191 DKVTQQVTMV
+1191 
-1201 DKQVLISKTDVTSGQ
+1201 SGQ

-1221 ELTITDERGNVIDSW
+1221 ELVITNKDGNIVDSW

-1248 VEGQKYTLT
+1248 VEGQEYTLI

-1262 YGYEVAN
+1262 YGYEIAH
-1269 SIVFVVTNDKATQTV
+1269 SITFTVSSDKSVQTV

-1316 LYSDVECKNEIVT
+1316 LYSDAECKNEIVT

-1347 TYYIKETKAPK
+1347 TYYIKETKAPR

-1367 KIEINDKGVFANGEK
+1367 KIEINDKGVFANGKE
-1382 LTEENDVY
+1382 LTKENEVY

-1404 GDTKSILMYLTMAA
+1404 GDSKSVLMYLTMAA

>member
-1 MEIKRNNQLLKK
+1 MLNSTKIKIKK
-13 ILAIFLTIL
+13 VFTIL
-22 MIATT
+22 LSFIMIICSMPIIT
-27 IPLNV
+27 N
-32 FAASSNMNLGEKD
+32 AAEI
-45 NNATISVKKETHYGH
+45 TKENSKEITVSKWTAYGH
-60 ELHTTTVGGETYPL
+60 EIHKGKNADGNTFPL
-74 FCIEY
+74 FCIEH
-79 GKTSPSSSSLG
+79 GTTSPSSSYAYG
-90 TKGKPS
+90 TRKMMSEKAQT
-96 DSKVLSAAQWI
+96 AAKWVY
-107 FAGYY
+107 AGY
-112 MEHGND
+112 MSEHGNSIND
-118 IDWLDMA
+118 LDMA
-125 YCQKKVWAVMG
+125 YCQKKVWEIMG
-136 SNTSWSFSDTGYNN
+136 SSTSWTFSDTGYKA
-150 WIKQAEQ
+150 WCKKAE
-157 NMKNIEKK
+157 EKMNALNVK
-165 PSFNGTNV
+165 PSFDGSNV

-180 KLTITDTN
+180 SKVLSDTNKVLNEYPAFDYSTCNGKVHIVHSKNKNELTI
-188 GVLKD
+188 
-193 YPEFTNKDTS
+193 S
-203 GVTISHSNNSNN
+203 
-215 IVITVDKTCT
+215 VDKTCT
-225 NTNFS
+225 NTSFKLPVN
-230 IPQNKYRKTMTGN
+230 NYYKNGTG
-243 GNDCLLYNPKE
+243 DDEDAILYYPYGSANY
-254 GGTQKLLYSAYYDP
+254 QKLIYSNYYDP
-268 VGFDIHGNVQPLG
+268 VSMALDGNIQLIG

-289 EDGKVSGIN
+289 EDGQVGGIN
-298 FTVTGPNGFNRTIA
+298 FTVTGANGFNRTIA
-312 TDGNG
+312 TDSNG

-365 RGSLSV
+365 
-371 IKDCEDNLKSGLQF
+371 
-385 HLTGTSLSGIPV
+385 
-397 DEYATTDS
+397 
-405 NGVATF
+405 
-411 SNILIGSNYTIQEV
+411 
-425 NTPIKYVVPANQ
+425 
-437 TGDIEWN
+437 
-444 SVTNKY
+444 
-450 FTNKLK
+450 

-469 THSQGDA
+469 THPQGDA

-512 NWTLKE
+512 NWNLKE
-518 IQPSEGYLLDKTVY
+518 IQPSEGYLLDETVY

-747 SINQENSSTDTGVT
+747 SINQESSSTDTGVT

-774 VIEITKTGEVFSS
+774 IIEITKTGEVFSS
-787 VNSSMN
+787 VNSSTN
-793 EKLNLN
+793 EKLNFN

-806 KGNLK
+806 NGNLK

-821 DITTTDG
+821 DITTPDG
-828 TVRAEKGELVDTITT
+828 TVRAENGELVDTITT

-857 KYTII
+857 KYTIV

-901 QKVSVSLSKTM
+901 QKVSVSLNKAM
-912 EQDEIYGIGNN
+912 EQDETYGIGNN
-923 NEIKSVQFGIF
+923 KEITSVQFGIF
-934 ADEDV
+934 ADEGV
-939 KAADGTIIPKDSLV
+939 KAADGTSIPKDSLV

-960 NGKIT
+960 NGKLT

-997 TNYAGQDTKV
+997 TDYAGQNTKV
-1007 IKINV
+1007 IAIDVN
-1012 SGNEKINNTLKRG
+1012 GNEKIENTLKRG
-1025 KVEGIKINKD
+1025 KVEGVKTNKD

-1042 IIGIFKVG
+1042 TIGIFKID
-1050 TTEFSEK
+1050 TTEFTEK
-1057 NAIATT
+1057 TAIVTT

-1072 FSNIPY
+1072 FNNIPY
-1078 GEWIV
+1078 GEWVV
-1083 KEVVA
+1083 KEIAA
-1088 PTGYVVDATQ
+1088 PAGYAVDATQ
-1098 HHIHISDDGVVINIT
+1098 HHIYISGDGVVINVT
-1113 MTDKQVQISKTD
+1113 MVDKQVQISKTD

-1140 DESGNVV
+1140 DESGNV
-1147 DSWTS
+1147 
-1152 TDTVHYANGL
+1152 
-1162 VEGQKY
+1162 
-1168 TLTEKTAPLGYA
+1168 
-1180 VATSVEFVVST
+1180 
-1191 DKVTQQVTMV
+1191 
-1201 DKQVLISKTDVTSGQ
+1201 
-1216 ELAGA
+1216 
-1221 ELTITDERGNVIDSW
+1221 IDSW

-1248 VEGQKYTLT
+1248 VEGHKYTLT

-1262 YGYEVAN
+1262 YGYEIAN
-1269 SIVFVVTNDKATQTV
+1269 SIVFVVTSDKAIQKV

-1294 VLVNKVDSITGE
+1294 VLVNKVDSVTGE
-1306 NIISK
+1306 NIISR

-1316 LYSDVECKNEIVT
+1316 LYSDPECKNEIIT

-1358 GYMLSDEVV
+1358 GYMLSNEVV
-1367 KIEINDKGVFANGEK
+1367 KIEINDKGVFANGKE
-1382 LTEENDVY
+1382 LTEENEIY

-1404 GDTKSILMYLTMAA
+1404 GDSKSVLMYLTMAA

>member
-1 MEIKRNNQLLKK
+1 MEIKRNNQLFKK

-225 NTNFS
+225 NTHFF
-230 IPQNKYRKTMTGN
+230 IPQKKYRKTMTGN

-268 VGFDIHGNVQPLG
+268 VGFYMDGNVQPIG

-289 EDGKVSGIN
+289 EDGQVGGIN
-298 FTVTGPNGFNRTIA
+298 FTVTGANGFNRTIA
-312 TDGNG
+312 TDSNG

-365 RGSLSV
+365 
-371 IKDCEDNLKSGLQF
+371 
-385 HLTGTSLSGIPV
+385 
-397 DEYATTDS
+397 
-405 NGVATF
+405 
-411 SNILIGSNYTIQEV
+411 
-425 NTPIKYVVPANQ
+425 
-437 TGDIEWN
+437 
-444 SVTNKY
+444 
-450 FTNKLK
+450 

-469 THSQGDA
+469 THPQGDA

-518 IQPSEGYLLDKTVY
+518 IQPSEGYLLDETVY
-532 QVGADPQLYTVEYNW
+532 PVGADPQLYTVEYNW

-923 NEIKSVQFGIF
+923 NEIKSVQFAIF

-1098 HHIHISDDGVVINIT
+1098 HHIHISDDGVVINII

-1147 DSWTS
+1147 DSWIS

-1316 LYSDVECKNEIVT
+1316 LYSDAECKNEIVT

-1339 LFSDLRYG
+1339 LFSDLIYG

>member
-1 MEIKRNNQLLKK
+1 MEIKRNNQLFKK

-225 NTNFS
+225 NTHFF
-230 IPQNKYRKTMTGN
+230 IPQNKYRKTITGN

-268 VGFDIHGNVQPLG
+268 VGFYMDGNVQPIG

-289 EDGKVSGIN
+289 EDGQVGGIN
-298 FTVTGPNGFNRTIA
+298 FTVTGANGFNRTIA
-312 TDGNG
+312 TDSNG

-365 RGSLSV
+365 
-371 IKDCEDNLKSGLQF
+371 
-385 HLTGTSLSGIPV
+385 
-397 DEYATTDS
+397 
-405 NGVATF
+405 
-411 SNILIGSNYTIQEV
+411 
-425 NTPIKYVVPANQ
+425 
-437 TGDIEWN
+437 
-444 SVTNKY
+444 
-450 FTNKLK
+450 

-469 THSQGDA
+469 THPQGDA

-518 IQPSEGYLLDKTVY
+518 IQPSEGYLLDETVY
-532 QVGADPQLYTVEYNW
+532 PVGADPQLYTVEYNW

-669 KETNKQIPYAG
+669 KETNKQIPYVG

-1088 PTGYVVDATQ
+1088 PTGYAVDATQ
-1098 HHIHISDDGVVINIT
+1098 HHIHISDDGVVINII

-1316 LYSDVECKNEIVT
+1316 LYSDAECKNEIVT

-1339 LFSDLRYG
+1339 LFSDLIYG

>member
-1 MEIKRNNQLLKK
+1 MKIKINNHLLKK
-13 ILAIFLTIL
+13 ILAMFLIVL

-32 FAASSNMNLGEKD
+32 FAASNMNLGERD
-45 NNATISVKKETHYGH
+45 NNSTIDVEKETHYGH
-60 ELHTTTVGGETYPL
+60 ELHYTPVGGTNYPL

-79 GKTSPSSSSLG
+79 GKTSPTSSSLG
-90 TKGKPS
+90 SKGKPS
-96 DSKVLSAAQWI
+96 DSKVLSAAKWI

-112 MEHGND
+112 MEHGNS

-125 YCQKKVWAVMG
+125 YCQKKVWSVTG
-136 SNTSWSFSDTGYNN
+136 SDTSWTFSDSGYKN
-150 WIKQAEQ
+150 WCAKAEA
-157 NMKNIEKK
+157 NMKEVDKK
-165 PSFNGTNV
+165 PSFDGTKID
-173 GTIKAGE
+173 TIKAGE
-180 KLTITDTN
+180 TKNISDKN

-193 YPEFTNKDTS
+193 YPSFTNKDTK
-203 GVTISHSNNSNN
+203 GVTISHQKGSNEL
-215 IVITVDKTCT
+215 VITIARDCT
-225 NTNFS
+225 ATSFRIPDSKYIKS
-230 IPQNKYRKTMTGN
+230 ITGQDS
-243 GNDCLLYNPKE
+243 DCLLYNPKK

-268 VGFDIHGNVQPLG
+268 ISIAFNGTIQPIG

-289 EDGKVSGIN
+289 EDGQVGGIN
-298 FTVTGPNGFNRTIA
+298 FTVTGANGFNRTIA
-312 TDGNG
+312 TDSNG
-317 EWKIEGINPGTYTV
+317 EWKIEGINPGIYTV

-365 RGSLSV
+365 
-371 IKDCEDNLKSGLQF
+371 
-385 HLTGTSLSGIPV
+385 
-397 DEYATTDS
+397 
-405 NGVATF
+405 
-411 SNILIGSNYTIQEV
+411 
-425 NTPIKYVVPANQ
+425 
-437 TGDIEWN
+437 
-444 SVTNKY
+444 
-450 FTNKLK
+450 

-469 THSQGDA
+469 THPQGDA

-481 IYGLYHGDTLVAQYT
+481 IYGLYHGNTLVAQYT

-501 TFTTDYFVCDT
+501 TFTTDYFVCDI

-532 QVGADPQLYTVEYNW
+532 PVGADPQLYTVEYNW

-747 SINQENSSTDTGVT
+747 SINQESSSTDTGVT

-774 VIEITKTGEVFSS
+774 IIEITKTGEVFSS
-787 VNSSMN
+787 VNSSTN
-793 EKLNLN
+793 EKLNFN

-806 KGNLK
+806 NGNLK

-821 DITTTDG
+821 DITTPDG

-857 KYTII
+857 KYTIV

-901 QKVSVSLSKTM
+901 QKVSVSLNKAM
-912 EQDEIYGIGNN
+912 EQDETYGIGNN
-923 NEIKSVQFGIF
+923 KEITSVQFGIF

-939 KAADGTIIPKDSLV
+939 KAADGTSIPKDSLV

-960 NGKIT
+960 NGKLT

-997 TNYAGQDTKV
+997 TDYAGQNTKV
-1007 IKINV
+1007 IAIDVN
-1012 SGNEKINNTLKRG
+1012 GNEKIENTLKRG
-1025 KVEGIKINKD
+1025 KVEGVKTNKD

-1042 IIGIFKVG
+1042 TIGIFKID
-1050 TTEFSEK
+1050 TTEFTEK
-1057 NAIATT
+1057 TAIVTT

-1072 FSNIPY
+1072 FNNIPY
-1078 GEWIV
+1078 GEWVV
-1083 KEVVA
+1083 KEIAA
-1088 PTGYVVDATQ
+1088 PTGYAVDATQ
-1098 HHIHISDDGVVINIT
+1098 HHIYISDDGVVINVT
-1113 MTDKQVQISKTD
+1113 MVDKQVQISKTD

-1140 DESGNVV
+1140 DESGNV
-1147 DSWTS
+1147 
-1152 TDTVHYANGL
+1152 
-1162 VEGQKY
+1162 
-1168 TLTEKTAPLGYA
+1168 
-1180 VATSVEFVVST
+1180 
-1191 DKVTQQVTMV
+1191 
-1201 DKQVLISKTDVTSGQ
+1201 
-1216 ELAGA
+1216 
-1221 ELTITDERGNVIDSW
+1221 IDSW

-1248 VEGQKYTLT
+1248 VEGHKYTLT

-1262 YGYEVAN
+1262 YGYEIAN
-1269 SIVFVVTNDKATQTV
+1269 SIVFVVTSDKAIQKV

-1294 VLVNKVDSITGE
+1294 VLVNKVDSVTGE
-1306 NIISK
+1306 NIISR

-1316 LYSDVECKNEIVT
+1316 LYSDPECKNEIIT

-1367 KIEINDKGVFANGEK
+1367 KIEINDKGVFANGKE
-1382 LTEENDVY
+1382 LTKENEVY

-1404 GDTKSILMYLTMAA
+1404 GDSKSVLMYLTMAA

>member
-1 MEIKRNNQLLKK
+1 MFKLTKNKIQKIVAILLSFVMIICSTPIIANAAEI
-13 ILAIFLTIL
+13 T
-22 MIATT
+22 
-27 IPLNV
+27 
-32 FAASSNMNLGEKD
+32 
-45 NNATISVKKETHYGH
+45 KENSKEITVSKWTAYGH
-60 ELHTTTVGGETYPL
+60 EIHKGKNVAGDVFPL

-79 GKTSPSSSSLG
+79 GTTSPSSSYAYG
-90 TKGKPS
+90 TRKMMSEKA
-96 DSKVLSAAQWI
+96 KVAAKWVY
-107 FAGYY
+107 AGY
-112 MEHGND
+112 MSEHGNSIND
-118 IDWLDMA
+118 LDMA
-125 YCQKKVWAVMG
+125 YCQKKVWEIMG
-136 SNTSWSFSDTGYNN
+136 SSTSWNFSDAGYKA
-150 WIKQAEQ
+150 WCKKAEDKM
-157 NMKNIEKK
+157 NSLNVK
-165 PSFNGTNV
+165 PSFDGSNI

-180 KLTITDTN
+180 SKIVSDSNKVLSDYPAFDYSTCNGNVHIVHLKDKNELTIT
-188 GVLKD
+188 V
-193 YPEFTNKDTS
+193 NK
-203 GVTISHSNNSNN
+203 N
-215 IVITVDKTCT
+215 CT
-225 NTNFS
+225 NSSFYLPSTQYVKNG
-230 IPQNKYRKTMTGN
+230 TG
-243 GNDCLLYNPKE
+243 DDEDAILYYPY
-254 GGTQKLLYSAYYDP
+254 GSQSYQKLIYSNYYDP
-268 VGFDIHGNVQPLG
+268 IYMSIEGNVQPIG

-289 EDGKVSGIN
+289 EDGQVGGIN
-298 FTVTGPNGFNRTIA
+298 FTVTGANGFNRTIA
-312 TDGNG
+312 TDSNG

-331 TEESIN
+331 TEEHIN

-354 TATVTFSNVLK
+354 TATVTFSNV
-365 RGSLSV
+365 
-371 IKDCEDNLKSGLQF
+371 
-385 HLTGTSLSGIPV
+385 
-397 DEYATTDS
+397 
-405 NGVATF
+405 
-411 SNILIGSNYTIQEV
+411 
-425 NTPIKYVVPANQ
+425 
-437 TGDIEWN
+437 
-444 SVTNKY
+444 
-450 FTNKLK
+450 LK

-481 IYGLYHGDTLVAQYT
+481 IYGLYNGDTLVAQYT

-532 QVGADPQLYTVEYNW
+532 PVGADPQLYTVEYNW

-669 KETNKQIPYAG
+669 KETNKQISYAG

-747 SINQENSSTDTGVT
+747 SINQESSSTDTGVT

-774 VIEITKTGEVFSS
+774 IIEITKTGEVFSS
-787 VNSSMN
+787 VNSSTN
-793 EKLNLN
+793 EKFNFN

-806 KGNLK
+806 NGNLK

-843 GDKGIAKSK
+843 DDKGIAKSK

-857 KYTII
+857 KYTIV

-881 TYAGQNIKVTSTA
+881 TYAGQNIKITSTA

-901 QKVSVSLSKTM
+901 QKVSVSLNKAI
-912 EQDEIYGIGNN
+912 EQDVAYGIGNN
-923 NEIKSVQFGIF
+923 KEITSVQFGIF

-939 KAADGTIIPKDSLV
+939 KAADGTSIPKDSLV

-960 NGKIT
+960 NGKLT

-997 TNYAGQDTKV
+997 TNYAGQETKV
-1007 IKINV
+1007 IKIDVN
-1012 SGNEKINNTLKRG
+1012 GNEKINNTLKRG
-1025 KVEGIKINKD
+1025 KVEGIKINKN

-1050 TTEFSEK
+1050 TTEFSDK
-1057 NAIATT
+1057 NAIVTT

-1088 PTGYVVDATQ
+1088 PTGYAVDATQ
-1098 HHIHISDDGVVINIT
+1098 HHIYISDDGVVINVT
-1113 MTDKQVQISKTD
+1113 MVDKQVQISKTD

-1140 DESGNVV
+1140 DESGNVI

-1152 TDTVHYANGL
+1152 TDTAHYANGL
-1162 VEGQKY
+1162 IEGHKY

-1191 DKVTQQVTMV
+1191 DKVTQQVTMI

-1221 ELTITDERGNVIDSW
+1221 ELVITNKDGNIVDSW

-1248 VEGQKYTLT
+1248 VEGQEYTLI

-1262 YGYEVAN
+1262 YGYEIAH
-1269 SIVFVVTNDKATQTV
+1269 SITFTVSSDKSVQTV

-1316 LYSDVECKNEIVT
+1316 LYSDPECKNEIIT

-1367 KIEINDKGVFANGEK
+1367 KIEINDKGVFANGKE
-1382 LTEENDVY
+1382 LTKENEVY

-1404 GDTKSILMYLTMAA
+1404 GDSKSVLMYLTMAA

-1427 IIIKKKYKG
+1427 VIIKKKYKG

>member
-1 MEIKRNNQLLKK
+1 MFKLTKNKIKKVVAILLSFVMIICSTPIITNAAEI
-13 ILAIFLTIL
+13 T
-22 MIATT
+22 
-27 IPLNV
+27 
-32 FAASSNMNLGEKD
+32 
-45 NNATISVKKETHYGH
+45 KENSKEITVSKWVAYGH
-60 ELHTTTVGGETYPL
+60 EIHKGKNANGDVFPL

-79 GKTSPSSSSLG
+79 GTTSPSSSYAYG
-90 TKGKPS
+90 TRKMMSEKAQ
-96 DSKVLSAAQWI
+96 LAAKWI
-107 FAGYY
+107 YAGY
-112 MEHGND
+112 MSEHGNSIND
-118 IDWLDMA
+118 LDMA
-125 YCQKKVWAVMG
+125 YCQKKVWAIMG
-136 SNTSWSFSDTGYNN
+136 SSTSWTFSDDGYNA
-150 WIKQAEQ
+150 WCKKAEDKM
-157 NMKNIEKK
+157 NSLNVK
-165 PSFNGTNV
+165 PSFDGSNI

-180 KLTITDTN
+180 SKIVSDSN
-188 GVLKD
+188 QVLSD
-193 YPEFTNKDTS
+193 YPAFDYSTCNGNVHIVHSKNKNEIT
-203 GVTISHSNNSNN
+203 
-215 IVITVDKTCT
+215 ITVDKTCT
-225 NTNFS
+225 NTSFKLPVNS
-230 IPQNKYRKTMTGN
+230 YYKNGTG
-243 GNDCLLYNPKE
+243 DDEDAILYYPYGSANY
-254 GGTQKLLYSAYYDP
+254 QKLIYSNYYDP
-268 VGFDIHGNVQPLG
+268 ISFALEGNVQPVG
-281 NLQLKKTS
+281 NLKLKKTS
-289 EDGKVSGIN
+289 EDDKVSGIS
-298 FTVTGPNGFNRTIA
+298 FSVSGPNGYSKTVK
-312 TDGNG
+312 TDTNG
-317 EWKIEGINPGTYTV
+317 EGEIEGLVQGKYTV
-331 TEESIN
+331 TEN
-337 KYVPQNSQTVT
+337 TPDKYVAPKSQTVT
-348 VEGGNK
+348 VQGGNK
-354 TATVTFSNVLK
+354 TTTVTFSN
-365 RGSLSV
+365 
-371 IKDCEDNLKSGLQF
+371 I
-385 HLTGTSLSGIPV
+385 
-397 DEYATTDS
+397 
-405 NGVATF
+405 
-411 SNILIGSNYTIQEV
+411 
-425 NTPIKYVVPANQ
+425 
-437 TGDIEWN
+437 
-444 SVTNKY
+444 
-450 FTNKLK
+450 LK
-456 KFRVSVNKQDIEK
+456 KFKVSVNKQDIEK
-469 THSQGDA
+469 THPQGDA

-501 TFTTDYFVCDT
+501 TFDTDYFVCDT
-512 NWTLKE
+512 NWTLRE
-518 IQPSEGYLLDKTVY
+518 IQPSEGYLLDETVY

-669 KETNKQIPYAG
+669 KETDKQIPYAG

-722 EYGDYKL
+722 EYGDYTL

-747 SINQENSSTDTGVT
+747 SINQESSSTDTGVT

-774 VIEITKTGEVFSS
+774 IIEITKTGEVFSS
-787 VNSSMN
+787 VNSSTN

-799 TYMPIYE
+799 IYMPVYE
-806 KGNLK
+806 NGNLK
-811 DAVYEIYAAE
+811 NAVYEIYAAE
-821 DITTTDG
+821 DIITTDG

-881 TYAGQNIKVTSTA
+881 TYAGQNVKVTSTA

-901 QKVSVSLSKTM
+901 QKVSVSLNKAI
-912 EQDEIYGIGNN
+912 EQDEAYGIGNN
-923 NEIKSVQFGIF
+923 KEVTSVQFGIF

-939 KAADGTIIPKDSLV
+939 KATDGTIIQKDSLV

-965 FDCDLPIGYKWYAK
+965 FDCDLPIGFKWYVK
-979 EIATDEHYILSNK
+979 EIATDEHYILSDK
-992 HYQFN
+992 HYEFS
-997 TNYAGQDTKV
+997 TEYAGQNTK
-1007 IKINV
+1007 IIEINI
-1012 SGNEKINNTLKRG
+1012 NEGKSIDNELKRG
-1025 KVEGIKINKD
+1025 RVKGIKTDKD
-1035 NDKLEGA
+1035 NAPLENA

-1050 TTEFSEK
+1050 TTEFTEQT
-1057 NAIATT
+1057 AIITV
-1063 KTDKDGAFS
+1063 KTDKDGVFV
-1072 FSNIPY
+1072 FEDVPY

-1083 KEVVA
+1083 KEVQA
-1088 PTGYVVDATQ
+1088 PDKYVVDSTQ
-1098 HHIHISDDGVVINIT
+1098 HHIYITDDGVTINVS
-1113 MTDKQVQISKTD
+1113 MVDKQVVISKID
-1125 ITGEKE
+1125 ITTGDELE
-1131 VVGAELTIT
+1131 GAELVIK
-1140 DESGNVV
+1140 DKDGNVV

-1152 TDTVHYANGL
+1152 TNEVHYVNGL
-1162 VEGQKY
+1162 AEGQTY
-1168 TLTEKTAPLGYA
+1168 
-1180 VATSVEFVVST
+1180 
-1191 DKVTQQVTMV
+1191 
-1201 DKQVLISKTDVTSGQ
+1201 I
-1216 ELAGA
+1216 
-1221 ELTITDERGNVIDSW
+1221 
-1236 TSTDTAHYANGL
+1236 
-1248 VEGQKYTLT
+1248 LT

-1262 YGYEVAN
+1262 YGYEIAN
-1269 SIVFVVTNDKATQTV
+1269 SIEFKVTEDKNIQTI
-1284 VMNDSPILSS
+1284 VMEDAPILSTIM
-1294 VLVNKVDSITGE
+1294 VNKVDSTTGE

-1316 LYSDVECKNEIVT
+1316 LYSDAECKNKIIT
-1329 VNANTDDGTA
+1329 VAANTDNGTA
-1339 LFSDLRYG
+1339 LFSDLRFG
-1347 TYYIKETKAPK
+1347 TYYIKESKAPK

-1367 KIEINDKGVFANGEK
+1367 KIEINENGVFANGEK
-1382 LTEENDVY
+1382 ITEENDVY

-1404 GDTKSILMYLTMAA
+1404 GDSKSALMYLTMAA
-1418 IAVVFIAIM
+1418 IAVIFIAIM

>member
-1 MEIKRNNQLLKK
+1 MFNSSKIKIKK
-13 ILAIFLTIL
+13 IFAILLSFI
-22 MIATT
+22 MIICSMPIIT
-27 IPLNV
+27 N
-32 FAASSNMNLGEKD
+32 AAEI
-45 NNATISVKKETHYGH
+45 TKENSKEITVSKWMAYGH
-60 ELHTTTVGGETYPL
+60 EIYKGKNADGNTIPL

-79 GKTSPSSSSLG
+79 GTTSPSSSYAYG
-90 TKGKPS
+90 TRKMM
-96 DSKVLSAAQWI
+96 SAKAQTAAKWVY
-107 FAGYY
+107 AGY
-112 MEHGND
+112 MSEHGNSIND
-118 IDWLDMA
+118 LDMA
-125 YCQKKVWAVMG
+125 YCQKKVWEIMG
-136 SNTSWSFSDTGYNN
+136 SSTSWTFSDAGYKA
-150 WIKQAEQ
+150 WCKKAEDKM
-157 NMKNIEKK
+157 NSLNVK
-165 PSFNGTNV
+165 PSFDENNI

-180 KLTITDTN
+180 SKIVSDSNKVLSDYPAFDYSTCNGNVHIIHSKNKNELTIS
-188 GVLKD
+188 V
-193 YPEFTNKDTS
+193 NK
-203 GVTISHSNNSNN
+203 N
-215 IVITVDKTCT
+215 CT
-225 NTNFS
+225 NSSFYLPSGQYVKNG
-230 IPQNKYRKTMTGN
+230 TG
-243 GNDCLLYNPKE
+243 DDEDAILYYPY
-254 GGTQKLLYSAYYDP
+254 GSQSYQKLIYSNYHDP
-268 VGFDIHGNVQPLG
+268 VYMSLEGNIQPIG

-365 RGSLSV
+365 
-371 IKDCEDNLKSGLQF
+371 
-385 HLTGTSLSGIPV
+385 
-397 DEYATTDS
+397 
-405 NGVATF
+405 
-411 SNILIGSNYTIQEV
+411 
-425 NTPIKYVVPANQ
+425 
-437 TGDIEWN
+437 
-444 SVTNKY
+444 
-450 FTNKLK
+450 

-518 IQPSEGYLLDKTVY
+518 IQPSEGYLLDETVY
-532 QVGADPQLYTVEYNW
+532 PVGADPQLYTVEYNW

-881 TYAGQNIKVTSTA
+881 SYAGQNIKVTSTA

-1007 IKINV
+1007 IKIDV

-1057 NAIATT
+1057 NAIVTT

-1072 FSNIPY
+1072 FNNIPY

-1083 KEVVA
+1083 KEVAA

-1113 MTDKQVQISKTD
+1113 MTDKQVMISKID
-1125 ITGEKE
+1125 I
-1131 VVGAELTIT
+1131 
-1140 DESGNVV
+1140 
-1147 DSWTS
+1147 
-1152 TDTVHYANGL
+1152 
-1162 VEGQKY
+1162 
-1168 TLTEKTAPLGYA
+1168 
-1180 VATSVEFVVST
+1180 
-1191 DKVTQQVTMV
+1191 
-1201 DKQVLISKTDVTSGQ
+1201 TSGQ

-1221 ELTITDERGNVIDSW
+1221 ELVITNKDGNIVDSW

-1248 VEGQKYTLT
+1248 VEGQEYTLI

-1262 YGYEVAN
+1262 YGYEIAH
-1269 SIVFVVTNDKATQTV
+1269 SITFTVSSDKSVQTV

-1316 LYSDVECKNEIVT
+1316 LYSDAECKNEIIT

-1367 KIEINDKGVFANGEK
+1367 KIEINDEGVFANGEK

>member
-1 MEIKRNNQLLKK
+1 MEIKRNNQLFKK

-136 SNTSWSFSDTGYNN
+136 SNTSWSFSDTEYNN

-193 YPEFTNKDTS
+193 YPAFTNKDTS

-225 NTNFS
+225 NTHFF

-268 VGFDIHGNVQPLG
+268 VGFYMDGNVQPIG

-289 EDGKVSGIN
+289 EDGQVGGIN
-298 FTVTGPNGFNRTIA
+298 FTVTGANGFNRTIA
-312 TDGNG
+312 TDSNG

-365 RGSLSV
+365 
-371 IKDCEDNLKSGLQF
+371 
-385 HLTGTSLSGIPV
+385 
-397 DEYATTDS
+397 
-405 NGVATF
+405 
-411 SNILIGSNYTIQEV
+411 
-425 NTPIKYVVPANQ
+425 
-437 TGDIEWN
+437 
-444 SVTNKY
+444 
-450 FTNKLK
+450 

-469 THSQGDA
+469 THPQGDA

-518 IQPSEGYLLDKTVY
+518 IQPSEGYLLDETVY
-532 QVGADPQLYTVEYNW
+532 PVGADPQLYTVEYNW

-1098 HHIHISDDGVVINIT
+1098 HHIHISDDGVVINII

-1316 LYSDVECKNEIVT
+1316 LYSDAECKNEIVT

-1339 LFSDLRYG
+1339 LFSDLIYG

>member
-1 MEIKRNNQLLKK
+1 MLNSTKIKIKK
-13 ILAIFLTIL
+13 VFTIL
-22 MIATT
+22 LSFIMIICSMPIIT
-27 IPLNV
+27 N
-32 FAASSNMNLGEKD
+32 AAEI
-45 NNATISVKKETHYGH
+45 TKENSKEITVSKWTAYGH
-60 ELHTTTVGGETYPL
+60 EIHKGKNADGNTFPL
-74 FCIEY
+74 FCIEH
-79 GKTSPSSSSLG
+79 GKTSPSSSYAYG
-90 TKGKPS
+90 TRKMMSEKAQT
-96 DSKVLSAAQWI
+96 AAKWVY
-107 FAGYY
+107 AGY
-112 MEHGND
+112 MSEHGNSIND
-118 IDWLDMA
+118 LDMA
-125 YCQKKVWAVMG
+125 YCQKKVWEIMG
-136 SNTSWSFSDTGYNN
+136 SSTSWTFSDTGYKA
-150 WIKQAEQ
+150 WCKKAE
-157 NMKNIEKK
+157 EKMNALNVK
-165 PSFNGTNV
+165 PSFDGSNV

-180 KLTITDTN
+180 SKVLSDTNKVLNEYPAFDYSTCNGKVHIVHSKNKNELTI
-188 GVLKD
+188 
-193 YPEFTNKDTS
+193 S
-203 GVTISHSNNSNN
+203 
-215 IVITVDKTCT
+215 VDKTCT
-225 NTNFS
+225 NTSFKLPVN
-230 IPQNKYRKTMTGN
+230 NYYKNGTG
-243 GNDCLLYNPKE
+243 DDEDAILYYPYGSANY
-254 GGTQKLLYSAYYDP
+254 QKLIYSNYYDP
-268 VGFDIHGNVQPLG
+268 VSMALDGNIQLIG

-289 EDGKVSGIN
+289 EDGQVGGIN
-298 FTVTGPNGFNRTIA
+298 FTVTGANGFNRTIA
-312 TDGNG
+312 TDSNG

-365 RGSLSV
+365 
-371 IKDCEDNLKSGLQF
+371 
-385 HLTGTSLSGIPV
+385 
-397 DEYATTDS
+397 
-405 NGVATF
+405 
-411 SNILIGSNYTIQEV
+411 
-425 NTPIKYVVPANQ
+425 
-437 TGDIEWN
+437 
-444 SVTNKY
+444 
-450 FTNKLK
+450 

-469 THSQGDA
+469 THPQGDA

-512 NWTLKE
+512 NWNLKE
-518 IQPSEGYLLDKTVY
+518 IQPSEGYLLDETVY

-747 SINQENSSTDTGVT
+747 SINQESSSTDTGVT

-774 VIEITKTGEVFSS
+774 IIEITKTGEVFSS
-787 VNSSMN
+787 VNSSTN
-793 EKLNLN
+793 EKLNFN

-806 KGNLK
+806 NGNLK

-821 DITTTDG
+821 DITTPDG
-828 TVRAEKGELVDTITT
+828 TVRAENGELVDTITT

-857 KYTII
+857 KYTIV

-901 QKVSVSLSKTM
+901 QKVSVSLNKAM
-912 EQDEIYGIGNN
+912 EQDETYGIGNN
-923 NEIKSVQFGIF
+923 KEITSVQFGIF
-934 ADEDV
+934 ADEGV
-939 KAADGTIIPKDSLV
+939 KAADGTSIPKDSLV

-960 NGKIT
+960 NGKLT

-997 TNYAGQDTKV
+997 TDYAGQNTKV
-1007 IKINV
+1007 IAIDVN
-1012 SGNEKINNTLKRG
+1012 GNEKIENTLKRG
-1025 KVEGIKINKD
+1025 KVEGVKTNKD

-1042 IIGIFKVG
+1042 TIGIFKID
-1050 TTEFSEK
+1050 TTEFTEK
-1057 NAIATT
+1057 TAIVTT

-1072 FSNIPY
+1072 FNNIPY
-1078 GEWIV
+1078 GEWVV
-1083 KEVVA
+1083 KEIAA
-1088 PTGYVVDATQ
+1088 PAGYAVDATQ
-1098 HHIHISDDGVVINIT
+1098 HHIYISDDGVVINVT
-1113 MTDKQVQISKTD
+1113 MVDKQVQISKTD

-1140 DESGNVV
+1140 DESGNVI

-1152 TDTVHYANGL
+1152 TDTAHYANGL
-1162 VEGQKY
+1162 IEGHKY

-1191 DKVTQQVTMV
+1191 DKVTQQVTMI

-1221 ELTITDERGNVIDSW
+1221 ELTITDESGNVIDSW

-1248 VEGQKYTLT
+1248 VEGHKYTLT

-1262 YGYEVAN
+1262 YGYEIAN
-1269 SIVFVVTNDKATQTV
+1269 SIVFVVTSDKAIQKV

-1294 VLVNKVDSITGE
+1294 VLVNKVDSVTGE
-1306 NIISK
+1306 NIISR

-1316 LYSDVECKNEIVT
+1316 LYSDPECKNEIIT

-1358 GYMLSDEVV
+1358 GYMLSNEVV
-1367 KIEINDKGVFANGEK
+1367 KIEINDKGVFANGKE
-1382 LTEENDVY
+1382 LTEENEVY

-1404 GDTKSILMYLTMAA
+1404 GDSKSVLMYLTMAA

>member
-13 ILAIFLTIL
+13 ILAIFLTVL

-45 NNATISVKKETHYGH
+45 NNSTISVKKETHYGH

-225 NTNFS
+225 NTIFS

-268 VGFDIHGNVQPLG
+268 VGFYMEGNVQPIG

-289 EDGKVSGIN
+289 EDGQVGGIN
-298 FTVTGPNGFNRTIA
+298 FTVTGANGFNRTIA
-312 TDGNG
+312 TDSNG

-354 TATVTFSNVLK
+354 TATVTFS
-365 RGSLSV
+365 
-371 IKDCEDNLKSGLQF
+371 
-385 HLTGTSLSGIPV
+385 
-397 DEYATTDS
+397 
-405 NGVATF
+405 
-411 SNILIGSNYTIQEV
+411 
-425 NTPIKYVVPANQ
+425 
-437 TGDIEWN
+437 
-444 SVTNKY
+444 
-450 FTNKLK
+450 NKLK

-532 QVGADPQLYTVEYNW
+532 PVGADPQLYTVEYNW

-680 AAFEIYDADGHRIS
+680 AAFEIYDAGGHRIS

-1050 TTEFSEK
+1050 ATEFSEK

-1083 KEVVA
+1083 KEVAA

-1152 TDTVHYANGL
+1152 TDTAHYANGL

-1168 TLTEKTAPLGYA
+1168 NLTEKTAPLGYA
-1180 VATSVEFVVST
+1180 VATSIEFVVST
-1191 DKVTQQVTMV
+1191 DKTTQQVTMT
-1201 DKQVLISKTDVTSGQ
+1201 DKQVMISKIDVTSGQ

-1221 ELTITDERGNVIDSW
+1221 ELTITDESGNVIDSW

-1248 VEGQKYTLT
+1248 VEGQKYALT

-1269 SIVFVVTNDKATQTV
+1269 SIVFLVTNDKATQTV

-1316 LYSDVECKNEIVT
+1316 LYSDAECKNKIVT

-1404 GDTKSILMYLTMAA
+1404 GDSKSILMYLTMAA

>member
-1 MEIKRNNQLLKK
+1 MEIKRNNQLFKK

-225 NTNFS
+225 NTHFF

-268 VGFDIHGNVQPLG
+268 VGFYMDGNVQPIG

-289 EDGKVSGIN
+289 EDGQVGGIN
-298 FTVTGPNGFNRTIA
+298 FTVTGANGFNRTIA
-312 TDGNG
+312 TDSNG

-365 RGSLSV
+365 
-371 IKDCEDNLKSGLQF
+371 
-385 HLTGTSLSGIPV
+385 
-397 DEYATTDS
+397 
-405 NGVATF
+405 
-411 SNILIGSNYTIQEV
+411 
-425 NTPIKYVVPANQ
+425 
-437 TGDIEWN
+437 
-444 SVTNKY
+444 
-450 FTNKLK
+450 

-469 THSQGDA
+469 THPQGDA

-518 IQPSEGYLLDKTVY
+518 IQPSEGYLLDETVY
-532 QVGADPQLYTVEYNW
+532 PVGADPQLYTVEYNW

-1078 GEWIV
+1078 GEWII

-1098 HHIHISDDGVVINIT
+1098 HHIHISDDGVVINII

-1316 LYSDVECKNEIVT
+1316 LYSDAECKNEIVT

-1339 LFSDLRYG
+1339 LFSDLIYG

>member
-1 MEIKRNNQLLKK
+1 MVMKKSNQLKKK
-13 ILAIFLTIL
+13 ILAIFLTVL

-32 FAASSNMNLGEKD
+32 FAASNMNLGEKD
-45 NNATISVKKETHYGH
+45 NNSTIDVKKETHYGH
-60 ELHTTTVGGETYPL
+60 ELHYTPVGGTNYPL

-79 GKTSPSSSSLG
+79 GKTSPSKSSLG
-90 TKGKPS
+90 SKGKPS
-96 DSKVLSAAQWI
+96 DSKVLSAAKWI

-157 NMKNIEKK
+157 NMKNIEKY
-165 PSFNGTNV
+165 PSFNGDTNE
-173 GTIKAGE
+173 TIKAGDS
-180 KLTITDTN
+180 KTYTDTN
-188 GVLKD
+188 GVFKD
-193 YPEFTNKDTS
+193 YPAFTKNDN
-203 GVTISHSNNSNN
+203 GVKIVHTENSNDITITIS
-215 IVITVDKTCT
+215 KTCT
-225 NTNFS
+225 KSTFRINS
-230 IPQNKYRKTMTGN
+230 GEYHKQLTGN
-243 GNDCLLYNPKE
+243 ENDCLLYNPKE

-268 VGFDIHGNVQPLG
+268 ISFTITGKIQPIG

-289 EDGKVSGIN
+289 EDGQVSGIN
-298 FTVTGPNGFNRTIA
+298 FTVTGANGFNRTIA
-312 TDGNG
+312 TDSNG

-354 TATVTFSNVLK
+354 TATVTFS
-365 RGSLSV
+365 
-371 IKDCEDNLKSGLQF
+371 
-385 HLTGTSLSGIPV
+385 
-397 DEYATTDS
+397 
-405 NGVATF
+405 
-411 SNILIGSNYTIQEV
+411 
-425 NTPIKYVVPANQ
+425 
-437 TGDIEWN
+437 
-444 SVTNKY
+444 
-450 FTNKLK
+450 NKLK

-501 TFTTDYFVCDT
+501 TFNTDYFVCDT

-518 IQPSEGYLLDKTVY
+518 IQPSEGYLLDETVY
-532 QVGADPQLYTVEYNW
+532 PVGADPQLYTVEYNW

-680 AAFEIYDADGHRIS
+680 AAFEIYDANGHRIS

-881 TYAGQNIKVTSTA
+881 TYAGQNVKVTSTA

-923 NEIKSVQFGIF
+923 NEIKSVQFGVF

-953 TFANCDE
+953 TFVNCDE

-997 TNYAGQDTKV
+997 TNYSGQETKV
-1007 IKINV
+1007 IKIDI

-1025 KVEGIKINKD
+1025 KVEGIKINKN

-1057 NAIATT
+1057 NAIVTT

-1140 DESGNVV
+1140 DESGNVI

-1152 TDTVHYANGL
+1152 TDTAHYANGL

-1221 ELTITDERGNVIDSW
+1221 ELTITDESGNVIDSW

-1269 SIVFVVTNDKATQTV
+1269 SIVFVVTNDKAIQTV

-1294 VLVNKVDSITGE
+1294 VLVNKVDSVTGE
-1306 NIISK
+1306 NIISR

-1316 LYSDVECKNEIVT
+1316 LYSDPECKNEIIT

-1404 GDTKSILMYLTMAA
+1404 GDSKSVLMYLTMAA

>member
-1 MEIKRNNQLLKK
+1 MEIKRNNQLFKK

-268 VGFDIHGNVQPLG
+268 VGFYMEGNVQPIG

-317 EWKIEGINPGTYTV
+317 EWKIEGINPGTYIV

-365 RGSLSV
+365 
-371 IKDCEDNLKSGLQF
+371 
-385 HLTGTSLSGIPV
+385 
-397 DEYATTDS
+397 
-405 NGVATF
+405 
-411 SNILIGSNYTIQEV
+411 
-425 NTPIKYVVPANQ
+425 
-437 TGDIEWN
+437 
-444 SVTNKY
+444 
-450 FTNKLK
+450 

-469 THSQGDA
+469 THPQGDA

-518 IQPSEGYLLDKTVY
+518 IQPSEGYLLDETVY
-532 QVGADPQLYTVEYNW
+532 PVGADPQLYTVEYNW

-747 SINQENSSTDTGVT
+747 SINQESSSTDTGVT

-953 TFANCDE
+953 TFVNCDE

-997 TNYAGQDTKV
+997 TNYAGQETKV
-1007 IKINV
+1007 IKIDI

-1025 KVEGIKINKD
+1025 KVEGIKINKN

-1083 KEVVA
+1083 KEVAA

-1152 TDTVHYANGL
+1152 TDTAHYANGL

-1180 VATSVEFVVST
+1180 VATSIEFVVST
-1191 DKVTQQVTMV
+1191 DKTTQQVTMT
-1201 DKQVLISKTDVTSGQ
+1201 DKQVMISKIDVTSGQ

-1221 ELTITDERGNVIDSW
+1221 ELTITDESGNVIDSW

-1316 LYSDVECKNEIVT
+1316 LYSDAECKNEIVT

-1339 LFSDLRYG
+1339 LFSDLIYG

>member
-1 MEIKRNNQLLKK
+1 MVMKKSNQFNKK
-13 ILAIFLTIL
+13 ILAIFLTVL

-32 FAASSNMNLGEKD
+32 FAASNMNLGEKD
-45 NNATISVKKETHYGH
+45 NNSTIDVKKETHYGH
-60 ELHTTTVGGETYPL
+60 ELHYTPVGGTNYPL

-79 GKTSPSSSSLG
+79 GKTSPSKSSLG
-90 TKGKPS
+90 SKGKPS
-96 DSKVLSAAQWI
+96 DSKVLSAAKWI

-157 NMKNIEKK
+157 NMKNIEKY
-165 PSFNGTNV
+165 PSFNGDTNE
-173 GTIKAGE
+173 TIKAGDS
-180 KLTITDTN
+180 KTYTDTN
-188 GVLKD
+188 GVFKD
-193 YPEFTNKDTS
+193 YPAFTKNDN
-203 GVTISHSNNSNN
+203 GVKIVHTENSNDITITIS
-215 IVITVDKTCT
+215 KTCT
-225 NTNFS
+225 KSTFRINS
-230 IPQNKYRKTMTGN
+230 GEYHKQLTGN
-243 GNDCLLYNPKE
+243 ENDCLLYNPKE

-268 VGFDIHGNVQPLG
+268 ISFTITGKIQPIG

-289 EDGKVSGIN
+289 EDGQVSGIN
-298 FTVTGPNGFNRTIA
+298 FTVTGANGFNRTIA
-312 TDGNG
+312 TDSNG

-354 TATVTFSNVLK
+354 TATVTFS
-365 RGSLSV
+365 
-371 IKDCEDNLKSGLQF
+371 
-385 HLTGTSLSGIPV
+385 
-397 DEYATTDS
+397 
-405 NGVATF
+405 
-411 SNILIGSNYTIQEV
+411 
-425 NTPIKYVVPANQ
+425 
-437 TGDIEWN
+437 
-444 SVTNKY
+444 
-450 FTNKLK
+450 NKLK

-501 TFTTDYFVCDT
+501 TFNTDYFVCDT

-518 IQPSEGYLLDKTVY
+518 IQPSEGYLLDETVY
-532 QVGADPQLYTVEYNW
+532 PVGADPQLYTVEYNW

-614 KLLPYGVYTVHQ
+614 KFLPYGVYTVHQ

-680 AAFEIYDADGHRIS
+680 AAFEIYDANGHRIS

-881 TYAGQNIKVTSTA
+881 TYAGQNVKVTSTA

-923 NEIKSVQFGIF
+923 NEIKSVQFGVF

-953 TFANCDE
+953 TFVNCDE

-997 TNYAGQDTKV
+997 TNYSGQETKV
-1007 IKINV
+1007 IKIDI

-1025 KVEGIKINKD
+1025 KVEGIKINKN

-1057 NAIATT
+1057 NAIVTT

-1221 ELTITDERGNVIDSW
+1221 ELTITDESGNVIDSW

-1269 SIVFVVTNDKATQTV
+1269 SIVFVVTNDKAIQTV

-1294 VLVNKVDSITGE
+1294 VLVNKVDSVTGE
-1306 NIISK
+1306 NIISR

-1316 LYSDVECKNEIVT
+1316 LYSDPECKNEIIT

-1404 GDTKSILMYLTMAA
+1404 GDSKSVLMYLTMAA